1 MSLIIDVISRKTSVK
16 QTLINPGDVTVVIYE
31 PSVVQVHAQAS
42 AVARYVREGND
53 LLIYLQDGTV
63 IRCNGYFLQ
72 AANTAEQSELVFA
85 DGQQLT
91 HITFADT
98 AAGGLAPVELTAQ
111 TTAIES
117 IAPFLDTVA
126 QTSAFPWGWL
136 AGAAVGGGALGAL
149 LASGGDGDSKTEVIN
164 NPTPPAEPGNAT
176 PSFLVTDN
184 QGDQRGILATNDITD
199 DTTPTFS
206 GSGQAGATIQIK
218 DSNGNTIASTQVDNN
233 GHWSVSLPTQSAGE
247 HTWSVVQIVGSTI
260 TDAGSITLT
269 IDNSQAS
276 VQVATTAGDNIINAS
291 EQAAGFTLSGT
302 SSHLVQGTELTVTLN
317 GKTYTTSV
325 GANGAWSVQVPTAD
339 AQALGEGNQAVLVSG
354 KDATGNTVTGA
365 QLLTVDTQPPTLAI
379 NTIAQDNIISAAEHN
394 VALVLSG
401 TSNAQA
407 GQTVT
412 LTVNGKSHTATV
424 GSDGTWQVTLP
435 ATEVQALAEGNYAV
449 NASVSDRAGNTTSH
463 SANFAVDTSAPVV
476 SVNTVAGDDIL
487 NNAEQA
493 VAQIISGQVSGA
505 SPGDT
510 VTVKLGTHVLTGI
523 VLADG
528 SWNVALDPAVTRT
541 LDRGANTIFVTVTD
555 AAGNTGA
562 ASRAITL
569 VGVSPLITINTVS
582 GDDIISGAEKGAPLT
597 LTGSTQQAETGQ
609 TVTVTLAGQSFT
621 TTVQADGSWSLT
633 VPAAAMGNLP
643 DGAVAITASVTDL
656 SGNTGNTSRT
666 ITIDSQAPAL
676 SIDPLTA
683 DNIINAAE
691 SGQDLPITGTT
702 DAQPGQTVTVT
713 LNGQTY
719 QGTVQ
724 PDGTWSVTVPAANVD
739 ALADGNATV
748 TASVNDVAGNPTSV
762 SRVALVDATP
772 PVVTINPVAT
782 DNVIN
787 TPEHIQA
794 QIISGTVTGAQAGDI
809 VTVTLNNVDYT
820 TVVDGSGNWSLGV
833 PASVVSGLADGSYP
847 VSVSVT
853 DKAGNTGS
861 QSLTVTVNTT
871 APLIGINSIAGDDV
885 INASEKGADLQ
896 ITGTSDQPA
905 GTAITVTLN
914 GQNYAATTDASGN
927 WSVTVPASAVTALG
941 QANYTV
947 TAAVTSSIGNSATA
961 SHNVLVDSA
970 LPGVTINPVA
980 SDDIVNAAEAG
991 VAQIISGQVTGAAV
1005 GDKVTVTLGGTTY
1018 TTTVLAGLS
1027 WSVSVPAA
1035 DIQALGNGDLT
1046 VSASVTNQNGN
1057 TGSGTRDITIDANLP
1072 GLRVDTVAGDDVVNI
1087 IEHGQALVIT
1097 GSSSGL
1103 AESTPLTVTINNVEY
1118 ITAVQAD
1125 GSWSVG
1131 ITAAQ
1136 VSAWPAGAVNIAV
1149 SGESS
1154 AENPVS
1160 ITHPVTVDLTP
1171 AAITI
1176 NTIATD
1182 DVINA
1187 AEKGADLTLSAT
1199 TTNVEAGQTVTV
1211 TFGGKNYTASV
1222 ASDGSWTA
1230 TVPAADLA
1238 SLPEGSA
1245 SAQASVSNINGNSAS
1260 AVHNYSVDSSAPT
1273 IIINTVASDNIVNA
1287 SEADAGVTV
1296 SGSTTAEAGQI
1307 VTVTLNSPTV
1317 QTYQATVQADGS
1329 WSINIPAADLAALT
1343 DRSHTLTATVN
1354 DKAGNPASTT
1364 HNLAVDLTVP
1374 VLTINTIAGDD
1385 IINATEHG
1393 QALVISGSSTGGE
1406 AGDVVTV
1413 TLNSK
1418 TYTTTLDASG
1428 NWSVGVPAADV
1439 TALGSGPQTI
1449 TASITDAAGNS
1460 DDASRTVTVNL
1471 TAPTIGINTIAT
1483 DDVINAT
1490 EKGAELQISGTSN
1503 QPAGTTVTVTLN
1515 GRNYTATTDAAGNWS
1530 TTVPASAVGALGE
1543 ASYTVTANITDSA
1556 GNSNSVSHNVQVNT
1570 ALPGVIINPV
1580 ATDDIINAAESGVA
1594 QTISGQVTGA
1604 AAGDTVTVTLGGK
1617 TYTATVQGNLSWS
1630 VDVPAAD
1637 IQAIGNGDLT
1647 VNASVTNG
1655 VGNTGSGSRDITI
1668 DANLPGL
1675 RVDTVAGDDVV
1686 NSIEH
1691 AQALV
1696 ITGSSSGLAAGAALT
1711 VVINNVTYGAT
1722 VLADG
1727 TWSLGVPAANVGNWP
1742 AGTVDITVSGA
1753 TSAGNPVTITHPVTV
1768 DLAAVAISI
1777 NTVSGDDVI
1786 NAAEKSADLTL
1797 SGSTSGV
1804 EVGQTVTVT
1813 FGGKTYTAT
1822 VAGDGSWTTSVPA
1835 ADLSALRDGDATV
1848 LASVSTINGNTA
1860 SATHAYSVDAT
1871 APTLAINT
1879 IATDDILNAAEAGNP
1894 LTISGSS
1901 TAEAGQTVT
1910 VTLNGVTYTGTVQA
1924 DGSWSVSVPTTDLSN
1939 LTASQYTVSASVSD
1953 KAGNPASAN
1962 HGLAVDLTVPV
1973 LTINTVSG
1981 DDIINAAEHG
1991 QALVISGSSTGGEAG
2006 DVITVTLNS
2015 KTYTTT
2021 LGASGNWSVGVPPS
2035 DVTALG
2041 SGPQTITAAITDAAG
2056 NSDDASRTVTVNLT
2070 APTIGINTIAS
2081 DDVINATE
2089 KGADLQITGTSDQP
2103 AGTTITV
2110 TLNGQN
2116 YTATTDSSGNWGAT
2130 VPASA
2135 VSALGEANYTV
2146 TANVTDT
2153 AGNSN
2158 SASHNVLVNS
2168 ALPAVTINAVA
2179 TDDII
2184 NADESDNAQT
2194 ISGQVAG
2201 AAAGDTVTIT
2211 LGGNTYTATVQ
2222 ANLSWSVSVP
2232 AADIQAIGN
2241 GNLTVNASVTNG
2253 VGNTGSGSRDITIDA
2268 NLPGLRVDTVAGD
2281 DVINS
2286 LEHSQALVITGSS
2299 SGLTAGTALTVEIN
2313 NVTYG
2318 ATVLADGTWSLGVPA
2333 VDVSNWPAGT
2343 VDITVSG
2350 TNSAGTTSTITHP
2363 VTVDLAAVA
2372 ITINTLSGDDVI
2384 NAVEKGETLVVSGS
2398 TSGVEAGQT
2407 VTVTFGG
2414 KNYTTTVEA
2423 NGSWTVNVPPADL
2436 AALPDGAGNVQ
2447 ASVSNINGNS
2457 AQADRAY
2464 SVDATAPLVTINTIA
2479 SDDILNVSEAGA
2491 GIAISGT
2498 TTAQAG
2504 QTLTVTLNNNTY
2516 QTTVQADGT
2525 WSVNVP
2531 ATDLSGLTASSYTVT
2546 ATVSDKAG
2554 NPASADHALAVDVTA
2569 PDLTINTVAGDD
2581 IINAIEHGQ
2590 ALVVSGTS
2598 TGAAAGDVVTVNLNG
2613 KNYTTTLDASGNWS
2627 VGIPA
2632 GDVTALATGSQTIT
2646 ASLSDRAGNSDSTT
2660 HNVTVDLSGPMLTI
2674 NTVSGDDI
2682 INNAEKTQDL
2692 IISGGSSGLAT
2703 GTTVTVM
2710 LNGLAY
2716 SATTDSSG
2724 NWSVTVP
2731 SSAVGALGEAVYQIS
2746 ASATDSAGNS
2756 GSTTHTV
2763 NVESLLPGVIINTVA
2778 GDDIINAAEIVV
2790 AQTISGQVT
2799 GTAVAGN
2806 TVIVTIGGNQYNA
2819 TVQSDLSWSVSVP
2832 ANVLQALGNGELTIS
2847 ASVTNSAN
2855 NTGTATHDIV
2865 IDANLPGLRV
2875 DTVAGDDVINSIE
2888 HTQALVVTGS
2898 STGLAAGTA
2907 LTVVINSVT
2916 YGATVLAD
2924 GSWSV
2929 GVPAADVTNWPA
2941 GTVNIAVSGTNTAG
2955 TTTSITHPVTVDLAA
2970 VAITINTLS
2979 TDDVIN
2985 AAEKGSD
2992 LQLSGTT
2999 SDVEAGQTITVIFG
3013 GKSYTTTVAADNTW
3027 GLTIP
3032 AADVATLPDGAA
3044 NVQAS
3049 VSNVAGNSAQAT
3061 HAYSVDA
3068 TAPSVTINT
3077 IATDDILNAAEA
3089 GSALTISGTST
3100 AEAGQTVTVTLNG
3113 VNYSGNVQA
3122 DGSWSVSVPTGDL
3135 ANLTASPYTVSAA
3148 VSDKAGNPAS
3158 ATHNL
3163 TVDLAAPVVT
3173 INTVAGDDVINAT
3186 EHAQAQIISGSATGA
3201 TTGNTVSVTIGS
3213 TTYTTVL
3220 DANGNWSVG
3229 VPASVISALAQGD
3242 VTITATV
3249 TDSAGNN
3256 GTASHTVSVALGVP
3270 VLAINT
3276 IAVDDIINATEKGA
3290 DLAISGT
3297 SDQPAG
3303 TQITV
3308 TLNGQNYTT
3317 TADASGN
3324 WSVTVP
3330 AFAVGTLGEATYTVT
3345 ASATDADGNSGSA
3358 SHNVQVNT
3366 ALPGVT
3372 INVVA
3377 TDDIINAAEAGV
3389 DQTISG
3395 QVTGAAAGDTVT
3407 VTLGGAT
3414 YTATVQANLSWSVD
3428 VPAPALQALGNG
3440 ELTISASVTNSVG
3453 NTGNGTREITIDA
3466 NLPGLR
3472 VDIVAGDDVVNIIEH
3487 GQALVITGSS
3497 SGLAAGS
3504 NVTLTINGQTY
3515 VAAVLADGTW
3525 SVGVPAA
3532 DVSAW
3537 PAGAVTITASGNTT
3551 AGNPVSV
3558 THPVTVDLTAVAVSI
3573 NTITVD
3579 DVINAAE
3586 KGAALTL
3593 SGSTSGVEAGQTV
3606 TVTFGGKTYSAT
3618 VAANG
3623 SWSTSVP
3630 AADMAALRDGDASA
3644 QGSVSNVNG
3653 NSATTTHAYSV
3664 DASAP
3669 TVTINTI
3676 AGDDILNAAEARVAL
3691 TITGSSTAEAGQ
3703 TVTVTLNG
3711 ANYTG
3716 TIQTD
3721 GSWSISV
3728 PTADL
3733 SALTASNYTVS
3744 AAVSDK
3750 AGNPASVNHNLTV
3763 DTSVPVVTINTV
3775 AGDDVINATEHA
3787 LAQIISGSATGAATG
3802 STVTVTIGSSTF
3814 TTVLDASGN
3823 WSVGVPA
3830 SVVSALANGTVT
3842 INASVT
3848 DAAGN
3853 SGSTTHQVTVNTGLP
3868 TITFNAISGDNVLN
3882 ADEKG
3887 QPLTISGGSTGL
3899 ATGAQVT
3906 VTLNGHNY
3914 SATTDASGNWIL
3926 TVPVSDLAALGQANY
3941 TVSASAT
3948 SAAGNTASSQANLL
3962 VDSGLPGVT
3971 INTVAGDDIINAAEA
3986 GADQTISG
3994 VVTRAAA
4001 GDTVTVTLGG
4011 NTYTATVQ
4019 SNLSWSVSVPTA
4031 DLQALGNGDLT
4042 ITASVTNANGNTG
4055 SGTRDITID
4064 ANLPG
4069 LRVDTVA
4076 GDDIVNSIEHGQALV
4091 ITGGSSG
4098 LNAGVPLTITINGTP
4113 YSATVQADGSW
4124 SVGIP
4129 AANVSAWPAGPLT
4142 VEVAGQSSADTPVS
4156 VSHPFT
4162 VDLTAVAISINTVA
4176 SDDVINAAE
4185 KGTNLTLSG
4194 STSGI
4199 ESGQTVTVTF
4209 GGKTYTA
4216 SVAANG
4222 SWSVNVPA
4230 ADLATLPDGAA
4241 NVQASVSSASGNS
4254 ASATHAYSVDASA
4267 PTLTINTIASD
4278 DILNA
4283 AEAGSPLTISGT
4295 STAETG
4301 QTVAVTLNGTNYQT
4315 TVQADGSW
4323 SVSVPTSALGALSA
4337 SNYTVSAT
4345 VNDKAG
4351 NPGSASHN
4359 LAVDTTAPVLTINT
4373 VAGDDIINDAEH
4385 AQALVISGTSSGGEA
4400 GDVVS
4405 VVLNGKTYTTTL
4417 DAAGNWSV
4425 GVPAADVT
4433 ALGSGAQTIT
4443 ASVSDRAGNSDD
4455 ASRTVTVSLSAPV
4468 ISINTIAG
4476 DDVINA
4482 TEKGSD
4488 LALSGTSD
4496 QPAGTAITVTLNG
4509 QNYSATTDAS
4519 GNWSVTVPAS
4529 AVSALGEATYSV
4541 TASVTNAQGN
4551 SSTASHNV
4559 QVNTALPGVT
4569 LNPVATDDIINAA
4582 EAGSAQTISGQ
4593 VTGAAAGSTVT
4604 VELGGKTYSATV
4616 QPDLSWSVSVPAA
4629 DWQALGN
4636 GELTVNAS
4644 VTNAVG
4650 NTGSGTRD
4658 ITIDASLPGLRV
4670 DTVAGDDVVNIIEH
4684 AQAQVITGSSSG
4696 FATGTALT
4704 VVINNQ
4710 TYAATVLANGSW
4722 SVGVPAADVSNW
4734 PAGTLN
4740 ITVSGANSAG
4750 TQTSIT
4756 HPLTVDLTTV
4766 AISMNSITSD
4776 DVINAA
4782 EKGAALTLSGSTSG
4796 VEAGQTV
4803 TVTFGGKTY
4812 TSAVAANG
4820 SWSTTVPAADM
4831 AALRDGD
4838 ASAQVRVTNVNGNSA
4853 TATHEY
4859 SVDSAAPTVTI
4870 NTIASDN
4877 IINASE
4883 AAAGVTVSGTSTA
4896 QTGQTLTVTL
4906 NGTNYQTTVQADGS
4920 WSLTLPASDLS
4931 ALANNGYTLT
4941 ATVSD
4946 QAGNPGSASK
4956 GVTVDTTAPVISF
4969 NTVAGDDVINNV
4981 EHTQAQII
4989 SGTATGAVAGDRLVV
5004 TIAGQQYVTS
5014 TDASGNWSVGVP
5026 ASVISGLADGTV
5038 TISATI
5044 QSNGSWS
5051 VNVPAADVAALSD
5064 GTSYTV
5070 SASAQDSAGNSA
5082 TASRSVAVDL
5092 TAPVIS
5098 INTVSTDDR
5107 LNAAEQQQPLTL
5119 NGSTSAEVGQ
5129 TVTVTFG
5136 GKTYTAT
5143 VAANGTWALNVPAA
5157 DLAALGQGAQTI
5169 TASVNDRAGNPGQA
5183 THALT
5188 VDTVAPTVTI
5198 ATVAGDDIINNA
5210 EQLAGQTISGTTTA
5224 EVGQTVTVTFNGQ
5237 TWSATVGSGGSWS
5250 VFIPA
5255 QQFAGLS
5262 DGSYTISATVSD
5274 QAGNPG
5280 SASRGVTLN
5289 GDVPTVTINTF
5300 AGDDVVNAAEHGSSL
5315 VISGTTT
5322 APVGQTLTLT
5332 LNGKTYTTTVQT
5344 GGSWSYTLGSADV
5357 TALADGNAY
5366 VINASVSNA
5375 IGNTGSS
5382 NHTITVDLSA
5392 PAMGINIDSL
5402 QADTGL
5408 SASDFITSVSPV
5420 VVNGSLTAALASNET
5435 AQISI
5440 DGGTTWTTLTV
5451 TGTTWRYNDSR
5462 TLTDGNYLYQVRV
5475 IDAAGN
5481 VGATDSQNVVID
5493 TTAPDPAV
5501 KTIAISAITT
5511 DTGLIANDF
5520 VTSDTTLAV
5529 SGTLGAT
5536 LSAGEF
5542 AQISID
5548 GGTTWQNLSVSGLTW
5563 SYLDGRTLTDGNYN
5577 YQVRVI
5583 DTAGNIGATASQIV
5597 TVDTTAPLASK
5608 TIAIAGISDD
5618 TGLSSSDFVTRDTTL
5633 TVRGTLGAAL
5643 AADERAQISLDG
5655 GVTWATLTVV
5665 GTNWSYADGR
5675 TLTDGS
5681 WNYTVRV
5688 VDLAGN
5694 VGQTA
5699 TQNVVVD
5706 TTSPEAAKSIT
5717 ITGISDDTG
5726 TSSSDFITSDTTLTV
5741 RGVLGAALG
5750 ANEFAQ
5756 ISIDNGATWV
5766 NVTLAADGLNWSYV
5780 DGRTLTNGTTTWQ
5793 VRVVDLAGNVGA
5805 TGSQSAQIDTVNPA
5819 QVLTIASISTDTG
5832 SSATDFITSDTTLTL
5847 TGSLGAGLAS
5857 GEVAQISLDSG
5868 ATWTTLTTNGTQ
5880 WTYTDSRTLTDGSYV
5895 YQIRVLDLAGN
5906 TGPVV
5911 SKTVVVDATNP
5922 LATPNIVSYTD
5933 DVGQRQGTLSSS
5945 QATDDTTPLLNGV
5958 LSAPLASGEVVYL
5971 YRNGLLLGAVTMV
5984 GALNW
5989 TYSDS
5994 GLVSGAYTYSAR
6006 VVDLAGNITSSSDFV
6021 LTVDTSIPTTLA
6033 QITSQTTRDTTPII
6047 SGVITAALAS
6057 GQYVEVVI
6065 NGKTYTSEP
6074 GGAVVVDPAHN
6085 TWYVQLPDTDAL
6097 TVSAT
6102 AYTVTAQVKSSAG
6115 NGNNANISNGT
6126 VTVNAAIDYTP
6137 TWTTAS
6143 KTTAWG
6149 LTYGL
6154 DSHGMWTVLANQ
6166 QVMQSTDPLT
6176 WSKTALTLYQ
6186 SGNNYATSSIADY
6199 DRNGTGDLFITRD
6212 DYGTGYINGFTNNG
6226 DGTFSSAIQVTVGTL
6241 TWYGSIVAFDKEG
6254 DGYLDFWIGDAGGPD
6269 SNTFLWNNAGTL
6281 VGNSTTSNSGGS
6293 ATVGGAVT
6301 GYLSL
6306 NEGSGVDLNNDGRVD
6321 LVQHT
6326 YNLNNYYTLSSLI
6339 NQGNGTF
6346 VWGQNTTNTFLSGT
6360 GSGAMSSSV
6369 SMTWA
6374 DFDGDGDMDLFLPA
6388 SQGRANYGSLL
6399 FNTNGVLGSPVAVG
6413 ATATTYASQFS
6424 LAVDW
6429 NHDGLM
6435 DIARIAQ
6442 TGQSYLY
6449 TNVGGASNWTQS
6461 ALGGS
6466 QSGTTSGVAAMDYD
6480 WDGAV
6485 DVLVTK
6491 QSGSVFLIRN
6501 TNTVSYG
6508 TSLHLRITDPN
6519 GINVYYGNTV
6529 KLYNSAGVLV
6539 ATQIINPQSGMG
6551 VNDTSALVNFYG
6563 LNAGETYSAV
6573 LIKSTGTTASNIDQ
6587 TVNTS
6592 WGGLQATDATHA
6604 YDLSAE
6610 AGTASNN
6617 GKFVGTGYNDTF
6629 FATAG
6634 TDTYDGS
6641 GGWVYSSGTGTWLAN
6656 GGMDVVDFRLS
6667 TVGVTANLSVTTAQ
6681 ATGFNT
6687 STFTNIEGISGSNFN
6702 DILTGSSGDNQ
6713 LEGRGGNDTLNIGNG
6728 GHDTLLYKLLNASD
6742 ATGGNGSDVV
6752 NGFTVGTWEGTA
6764 DTDRI
6769 DIREL
6774 LQGSGYTGN
6783 GKASYVNGVATLD
6796 AQAGN
6801 IGDFV
6806 KVTQSGSDTI
6816 VQIDRD
6822 GTGGTFATTNVVTL
6836 TGVHTDLATLLANHQ
6851 LMVV

>member
-1 MSLIIDVISRKTSVK
+1 MD
-16 QTLINPGDVTVVIYE
+16 
-31 PSVVQVHAQAS
+31 
-42 AVARYVREGND
+42 
-53 LLIYLQDGTV
+53 
-63 IRCNGYFLQ
+63 
-72 AANTAEQSELVFA
+72 
-85 DGQQLT
+85 
-91 HITFADT
+91 
-98 AAGGLAPVELTAQ
+98 
-111 TTAIES
+111 
-117 IAPFLDTVA
+117 
-126 QTSAFPWGWL
+126 
-136 AGAAVGGGALGAL
+136 
-149 LASGGDGDSKTEVIN
+149 
-164 NPTPPAEPGNAT
+164 
-176 PSFLVTDN
+176 
-184 QGDQRGILATNDITD
+184 
-199 DTTPTFS
+199 
-206 GSGQAGATIQIK
+206 
-218 DSNGNTIASTQVDNN
+218 
-233 GHWSVSLPTQSAGE
+233 
-247 HTWSVVQIVGSTI
+247 
-260 TDAGSITLT
+260 
-269 IDNSQAS
+269 
-276 VQVATTAGDNIINAS
+276 
-291 EQAAGFTLSGT
+291 
-302 SSHLVQGTELTVTLN
+302 
-317 GKTYTTSV
+317 
-325 GANGAWSVQVPTAD
+325 
-339 AQALGEGNQAVLVSG
+339 
-354 KDATGNTVTGA
+354 
-365 QLLTVDTQPPTLAI
+365 I
-379 NTIAQDNIISAAEHN
+379 NTIA
-394 VALVLSG
+394 
-401 TSNAQA
+401 T
-407 GQTVT
+407 
-412 LTVNGKSHTATV
+412 
-424 GSDGTWQVTLP
+424 
-435 ATEVQALAEGNYAV
+435 
-449 NASVSDRAGNTTSH
+449 
-463 SANFAVDTSAPVV
+463 
-476 SVNTVAGDDIL
+476 DDI
-487 NNAEQA
+487 
-493 VAQIISGQVSGA
+493 
-505 SPGDT
+505 
-510 VTVKLGTHVLTGI
+510 
-523 VLADG
+523 
-528 SWNVALDPAVTRT
+528 
-541 LDRGANTIFVTVTD
+541 
-555 AAGNTGA
+555 
-562 ASRAITL
+562 
-569 VGVSPLITINTVS
+569 
-582 GDDIISGAEKGAPLT
+582 
-597 LTGSTQQAETGQ
+597 
-609 TVTVTLAGQSFT
+609 
-621 TTVQADGSWSLT
+621 
-633 VPAAAMGNLP
+633 
-643 DGAVAITASVTDL
+643 
-656 SGNTGNTSRT
+656 
-666 ITIDSQAPAL
+666 
-676 SIDPLTA
+676 
-683 DNIINAAE
+683 
-691 SGQDLPITGTT
+691 
-702 DAQPGQTVTVT
+702 
-713 LNGQTY
+713 
-719 QGTVQ
+719 
-724 PDGTWSVTVPAANVD
+724 
-739 ALADGNATV
+739 
-748 TASVNDVAGNPTSV
+748 
-762 SRVALVDATP
+762 
-772 PVVTINPVAT
+772 
-782 DNVIN
+782 
-787 TPEHIQA
+787 
-794 QIISGTVTGAQAGDI
+794 
-809 VTVTLNNVDYT
+809 
-820 TVVDGSGNWSLGV
+820 
-833 PASVVSGLADGSYP
+833 
-847 VSVSVT
+847 
-853 DKAGNTGS
+853 
-861 QSLTVTVNTT
+861 
-871 APLIGINSIAGDDV
+871 
-885 INASEKGADLQ
+885 INASEKGAD
-896 ITGTSDQPA
+896 
-905 GTAITVTLN
+905 
-914 GQNYAATTDASGN
+914 
-927 WSVTVPASAVTALG
+927 
-941 QANYTV
+941 
-947 TAAVTSSIGNSATA
+947 
-961 SHNVLVDSA
+961 
-970 LPGVTINPVA
+970 
-980 SDDIVNAAEAG
+980 
-991 VAQIISGQVTGAAV
+991 
-1005 GDKVTVTLGGTTY
+1005 
-1018 TTTVLAGLS
+1018 
-1027 WSVSVPAA
+1027 
-1035 DIQALGNGDLT
+1035 
-1046 VSASVTNQNGN
+1046 
-1057 TGSGTRDITIDANLP
+1057 
-1072 GLRVDTVAGDDVVNI
+1072 
-1087 IEHGQALVIT
+1087 
-1097 GSSSGL
+1097 
-1103 AESTPLTVTINNVEY
+1103 
-1118 ITAVQAD
+1118 
-1125 GSWSVG
+1125 
-1131 ITAAQ
+1131 
-1136 VSAWPAGAVNIAV
+1136 
-1149 SGESS
+1149 
-1154 AENPVS
+1154 
-1160 ITHPVTVDLTP
+1160 
-1171 AAITI
+1171 
-1176 NTIATD
+1176 
-1182 DVINA
+1182 
-1187 AEKGADLTLSAT
+1187 
-1199 TTNVEAGQTVTV
+1199 
-1211 TFGGKNYTASV
+1211 
-1222 ASDGSWTA
+1222 
-1230 TVPAADLA
+1230 
-1238 SLPEGSA
+1238 
-1245 SAQASVSNINGNSAS
+1245 
-1260 AVHNYSVDSSAPT
+1260 
-1273 IIINTVASDNIVNA
+1273 
-1287 SEADAGVTV
+1287 
-1296 SGSTTAEAGQI
+1296 
-1307 VTVTLNSPTV
+1307 
-1317 QTYQATVQADGS
+1317 
-1329 WSINIPAADLAALT
+1329 
-1343 DRSHTLTATVN
+1343 
-1354 DKAGNPASTT
+1354 
-1364 HNLAVDLTVP
+1364 
-1374 VLTINTIAGDD
+1374 
-1385 IINATEHG
+1385 
-1393 QALVISGSSTGGE
+1393 
-1406 AGDVVTV
+1406 
-1413 TLNSK
+1413 
-1418 TYTTTLDASG
+1418 
-1428 NWSVGVPAADV
+1428 
-1439 TALGSGPQTI
+1439 
-1449 TASITDAAGNS
+1449 
-1460 DDASRTVTVNL
+1460 
-1471 TAPTIGINTIAT
+1471 
-1483 DDVINAT
+1483 
-1490 EKGAELQISGTSN
+1490 LQISGTSN
-1503 QPAGTTVTVTLN
+1503 QPAGTTITLALN
-1515 GRNYTATTDAAGNWS
+1515 GQNYTATTDAAGNWS

-1543 ASYTVTANITDSA
+1543 ASYTVTANVTDSA
-1556 GNSNSVSHNVQVNT
+1556 GNSNSASHNVQVNT
-1570 ALPGVIINPV
+1570 ALPGVTINPV
-1580 ATDDIINAAESGVA
+1580 ATDDIINAAESGNA

-1637 IQAIGNGDLT
+1637 IQAIGNGNLT

-1711 VVINNVTYGAT
+1711 VVINTVTYAAT

-1727 TWSLGVPAANVGNWP
+1727 TWSVGVPAADVSNWP
-1742 AGTVDITVSGA
+1742 AGTVNITVSGTNTA
-1753 TSAGNPVTITHPVTV
+1753 GTTSTITHPVTV

-1786 NAAEKSADLTL
+1786 NAAEKGADLTL

-1822 VAGDGSWTTSVPA
+1822 VAGDGSWTTTVPA
-1835 ADLSALRDGDATV
+1835 ADLSVLRDGDATV
-1848 LASVSTINGNTA
+1848 QASVSTINGNTA

-1910 VTLNGVTYTGTVQA
+1910 VTLNGVTYSGSVQA
-1924 DGSWSVSVPTTDLSN
+1924 DGSWSVSLPTADLSN

-2015 KTYTTT
+2015 KTYTTM
-2021 LGASGNWSVGVPPS
+2021 LDASGNWSVGVPAA

-2056 NSDDASRTVTVNLT
+2056 NSDDASRTVTVNLA
-2070 APTIGINTIAS
+2070 APTIGINTIAT
-2081 DDVINATE
+2081 DDVIKATE
-2089 KGADLQITGTSDQP
+2089 KGADLQITGTSNQP

-2116 YTATTDSSGNWGAT
+2116 YTATTDSNGNWSAT

-2184 NADESDNAQT
+2184 NAAESGNAQT
-2194 ISGQVAG
+2194 ISGQVTG
-2201 AAAGDTVTIT
+2201 AAQGDTVTVT

-2222 ANLSWSVSVP
+2222 SNLSWSVDVP
-2232 AADIQAIGN
+2232 AADIQALGN
-2241 GNLTVNASVTNG
+2241 GDLTVNASVTNG

-2286 LEHSQALVITGSS
+2286 IEHNQALVITGSS

-2343 VDITVSG
+2343 VNITVSG

-2363 VTVDLAAVA
+2363 VTVDLAGVA

-2491 GIAISGT
+2491 GITISGT

-2516 QTTVQADGT
+2516 QTTVLADGT

-2531 ATDLSGLTASSYTVT
+2531 AADLSGLTASSYTVT

-2554 NPASADHALAVDVTA
+2554 NPASADHALVVDITA

-2581 IINAIEHGQ
+2581 IINAIEHDQ

-2598 TGAAAGDVVTVNLNG
+2598 TGAAAGDVVTVTLNG

-2632 GDVTALATGSQTIT
+2632 ADVTALATGSQTIT

-2660 HNVTVDLSGPMLTI
+2660 HDVTVDLSGPTLTI
-2674 NTVSGDDI
+2674 NTVS
-2682 INNAEKTQDL
+2682 
-2692 IISGGSSGLAT
+2692 
-2703 GTTVTVM
+2703 
-2710 LNGLAY
+2710 
-2716 SATTDSSG
+2716 
-2724 NWSVTVP
+2724 
-2731 SSAVGALGEAVYQIS
+2731 
-2746 ASATDSAGNS
+2746 
-2756 GSTTHTV
+2756 
-2763 NVESLLPGVIINTVA
+2763 

-2847 ASVTNSAN
+2847 ASLTNSAN

-2888 HTQALVVTGS
+2888 HTQALVITGS
-2898 STGLAAGTA
+2898 SSGLAAGAA

-2929 GVPAADVTNWPA
+2929 GVPVADVTNWPA

-2955 TTTSITHPVTVDLAA
+2955 TTTSISHPVTVDLAA

-2999 SDVEAGQTITVIFG
+2999 SGVEAGQTITVIFG

-3032 AADVATLPDGAA
+3032 AVDVATLPDGAA

-3049 VSNVAGNSAQAT
+3049 VSNVAGNSTQAT

-3135 ANLTASPYTVSAA
+3135 ASLTASSYTVNAS
-3148 VSDKAGNPAS
+3148 VSDKARNSAS

-3173 INTVAGDDVINAT
+3173 INTVAGDDIINAT
-3186 EHAQAQIISGSATGA
+3186 EHGQAQIISGSATGA
-3201 TTGNTVSVTIGS
+3201 TTGNTVSVTIGT

-3220 DANGNWSVG
+3220 DANGNWSIG

-3249 TDSAGNN
+3249 TDSAGNS
-3256 GTASHTVSVALGVP
+3256 GTASHTVTVALGAP

-3276 IAVDDIINATEKGA
+3276 IAVDDIINAAEKGA
-3290 DLAISGT
+3290 DLAITGT
-3297 SDQPAG
+3297 SNQPAG

-3330 AFAVGTLGEATYTVT
+3330 ASRVSALGEATYTVT
-3345 ASATDADGNSGSA
+3345 AAATDADGNSGSA

-3389 DQTISG
+3389 EQTISG

-3428 VPAPALQALGNG
+3428 VPASALQELGNG

-3472 VDIVAGDDVVNIIEH
+3472 VDTVAGDDVVNIIEH

-3525 SVGVPAA
+3525 SVGVPAV

-3537 PAGAVTITASGNTT
+3537 PAGSVTIAASGSTS

-3558 THPVTVDLTAVAVSI
+3558 THPVTVDLSAVAVSI
-3573 NTITVD
+3573 NAITAD

-3644 QGSVSNVNG
+3644 QASVSNVNG

-3676 AGDDILNAAEARVAL
+3676 AGDDILNAAEAGAAL

-3711 ANYTG
+3711 TNYTG
-3716 TIQTD
+3716 TVQTD
-3721 GSWSISV
+3721 GSWSVSV
-3728 PTADL
+3728 PSADL
-3733 SALTASNYTVS
+3733 STLTASNYTVN

-3787 LAQIISGSATGAATG
+3787 QAQIISGSATGAATG
-3802 STVTVTIGSSTF
+3802 STVTVTIGTNTF

-3848 DAAGN
+3848 DAGGN
-3853 SGSTTHQVTVNTGLP
+3853 SGSATHQVTVNTGLP
-3868 TITFNAISGDNVLN
+3868 TITFNAISGDNILN

-3914 SATTDASGNWIL
+3914 SATTDASGNWTL

-3962 VDSGLPGVT
+3962 VDSGLPDVT

-4098 LNAGVPLTITINGTP
+4098 LNAGAVLTVTINSVA

-4142 VEVAGQSSADTPVS
+4142 VEVDGQSSANNPVS

-4230 ADLATLPDGAA
+4230 ADLATLPEGAA

-4301 QTVAVTLNGTNYQT
+4301 QTVTVTLNGATYT
-4315 TVQADGSW
+4315 GTVQADGSW
-4323 SVSVPTSALGALSA
+4323 SVSVPTSALGALNA

-4417 DAAGNWSV
+4417 DASGNWSV

-4559 QVNTALPGVT
+4559 QVNTALPGIT
-4569 LNPVATDDIINAA
+4569 INPVATDDIINAS

-4604 VELGGKTYSATV
+4604 VELGGKTYTATV
-4616 QPDLSWSVSVPAA
+4616 QADLSWNVSVPAA

-4696 FATGTALT
+4696 FAAGTALT

-4722 SVGVPAADVSNW
+4722 SVGVPATDVSNW

-4756 HPLTVDLTTV
+4756 HPLTVDLTAV

-4776 DVINAA
+4776 DAINAA

-4812 TSAVAANG
+4812 TTTVAANG
-4820 SWSTTVPAADM
+4820 SWSTTVPAADL

-4906 NGTNYQTTVQADGS
+4906 NGTNYQTTVQTDGS
-4920 WSLTLPASDLS
+4920 WSLTLPASDLT

-4946 QAGNPGSASK
+4946 LAGNLGSASK

-4981 EHTQAQII
+4981 EHIQAQII

-5038 TISATI
+5038 TISATITDSAGNSSTQTHNVQVNTAAVSLSVSTISGDNLINAAEAGSALTLSGTGTNFATGTVVTVLLNGKGYSATI

-5143 VAANGTWALNVPAA
+5143 VAANGTW
-5157 DLAALGQGAQTI
+5157 
-5169 TASVNDRAGNPGQA
+5169 
-5183 THALT
+5183 
-5188 VDTVAPTVTI
+5188 
-5198 ATVAGDDIINNA
+5198 
-5210 EQLAGQTISGTTTA
+5210 
-5224 EVGQTVTVTFNGQ
+5224 
-5237 TWSATVGSGGSWS
+5237 
-5250 VFIPA
+5250 
-5255 QQFAGLS
+5255 
-5262 DGSYTISATVSD
+5262 
-5274 QAGNPG
+5274 
-5280 SASRGVTLN
+5280 
-5289 GDVPTVTINTF
+5289 
-5300 AGDDVVNAAEHGSSL
+5300 
-5315 VISGTTT
+5315 
-5322 APVGQTLTLT
+5322 
-5332 LNGKTYTTTVQT
+5332 
-5344 GGSWSYTLGSADV
+5344 
-5357 TALADGNAY
+5357 
-5366 VINASVSNA
+5366 
-5375 IGNTGSS
+5375 
-5382 NHTITVDLSA
+5382 
-5392 PAMGINIDSL
+5392 
-5402 QADTGL
+5402 
-5408 SASDFITSVSPV
+5408 
-5420 VVNGSLTAALASNET
+5420 
-5435 AQISI
+5435 
-5440 DGGTTWTTLTV
+5440 
-5451 TGTTWRYNDSR
+5451 
-5462 TLTDGNYLYQVRV
+5462 
-5475 IDAAGN
+5475 
-5481 VGATDSQNVVID
+5481 
-5493 TTAPDPAV
+5493 
-5501 KTIAISAITT
+5501 
-5511 DTGLIANDF
+5511 
-5520 VTSDTTLAV
+5520 
-5529 SGTLGAT
+5529 
-5536 LSAGEF
+5536 
-5542 AQISID
+5542 
-5548 GGTTWQNLSVSGLTW
+5548 
-5563 SYLDGRTLTDGNYN
+5563 
-5577 YQVRVI
+5577 
-5583 DTAGNIGATASQIV
+5583 
-5597 TVDTTAPLASK
+5597 
-5608 TIAIAGISDD
+5608 
-5618 TGLSSSDFVTRDTTL
+5618 
-5633 TVRGTLGAAL
+5633 
-5643 AADERAQISLDG
+5643 
-5655 GVTWATLTVV
+5655 
-5665 GTNWSYADGR
+5665 
-5675 TLTDGS
+5675 
-5681 WNYTVRV
+5681 
-5688 VDLAGN
+5688 
-5694 VGQTA
+5694 
-5699 TQNVVVD
+5699 
-5706 TTSPEAAKSIT
+5706 
-5717 ITGISDDTG
+5717 
-5726 TSSSDFITSDTTLTV
+5726 
-5741 RGVLGAALG
+5741 
-5750 ANEFAQ
+5750 
-5756 ISIDNGATWV
+5756 
-5766 NVTLAADGLNWSYV
+5766 
-5780 DGRTLTNGTTTWQ
+5780 
-5793 VRVVDLAGNVGA
+5793 
-5805 TGSQSAQIDTVNPA
+5805 
-5819 QVLTIASISTDTG
+5819 
-5832 SSATDFITSDTTLTL
+5832 
-5847 TGSLGAGLAS
+5847 
-5857 GEVAQISLDSG
+5857 
-5868 ATWTTLTTNGTQ
+5868 
-5880 WTYTDSRTLTDGSYV
+5880 
-5895 YQIRVLDLAGN
+5895 
-5906 TGPVV
+5906 
-5911 SKTVVVDATNP
+5911 
-5922 LATPNIVSYTD
+5922 
-5933 DVGQRQGTLSSS
+5933 
-5945 QATDDTTPLLNGV
+5945 
-5958 LSAPLASGEVVYL
+5958 
-5971 YRNGLLLGAVTMV
+5971 
-5984 GALNW
+5984 
-5989 TYSDS
+5989 
-5994 GLVSGAYTYSAR
+5994 
-6006 VVDLAGNITSSSDFV
+6006 
-6021 LTVDTSIPTTLA
+6021 
-6033 QITSQTTRDTTPII
+6033 
-6047 SGVITAALAS
+6047 
-6057 GQYVEVVI
+6057 
-6065 NGKTYTSEP
+6065 
-6074 GGAVVVDPAHN
+6074 
-6085 TWYVQLPDTDAL
+6085 
-6097 TVSAT
+6097 
-6102 AYTVTAQVKSSAG
+6102 
-6115 NGNNANISNGT
+6115 
-6126 VTVNAAIDYTP
+6126 
-6137 TWTTAS
+6137 
-6143 KTTAWG
+6143 
-6149 LTYGL
+6149 
-6154 DSHGMWTVLANQ
+6154 
-6166 QVMQSTDPLT
+6166 
-6176 WSKTALTLYQ
+6176 
-6186 SGNNYATSSIADY
+6186 
-6199 DRNGTGDLFITRD
+6199 
-6212 DYGTGYINGFTNNG
+6212 
-6226 DGTFSSAIQVTVGTL
+6226 
-6241 TWYGSIVAFDKEG
+6241 
-6254 DGYLDFWIGDAGGPD
+6254 
-6269 SNTFLWNNAGTL
+6269 
-6281 VGNSTTSNSGGS
+6281 
-6293 ATVGGAVT
+6293 
-6301 GYLSL
+6301 
-6306 NEGSGVDLNNDGRVD
+6306 
-6321 LVQHT
+6321 
-6326 YNLNNYYTLSSLI
+6326 
-6339 NQGNGTF
+6339 
-6346 VWGQNTTNTFLSGT
+6346 
-6360 GSGAMSSSV
+6360 
-6369 SMTWA
+6369 
-6374 DFDGDGDMDLFLPA
+6374 
-6388 SQGRANYGSLL
+6388 
-6399 FNTNGVLGSPVAVG
+6399 
-6413 ATATTYASQFS
+6413 
-6424 LAVDW
+6424 
-6429 NHDGLM
+6429 
-6435 DIARIAQ
+6435 
-6442 TGQSYLY
+6442 
-6449 TNVGGASNWTQS
+6449 
-6461 ALGGS
+6461 
-6466 QSGTTSGVAAMDYD
+6466 
-6480 WDGAV
+6480 
-6485 DVLVTK
+6485 
-6491 QSGSVFLIRN
+6491 
-6501 TNTVSYG
+6501 
-6508 TSLHLRITDPN
+6508 
-6519 GINVYYGNTV
+6519 
-6529 KLYNSAGVLV
+6529 
-6539 ATQIINPQSGMG
+6539 
-6551 VNDTSALVNFYG
+6551 
-6563 LNAGETYSAV
+6563 
-6573 LIKSTGTTASNIDQ
+6573 
-6587 TVNTS
+6587 
-6592 WGGLQATDATHA
+6592 
-6604 YDLSAE
+6604 
-6610 AGTASNN
+6610 
-6617 GKFVGTGYNDTF
+6617 
-6629 FATAG
+6629 
-6634 TDTYDGS
+6634 
-6641 GGWVYSSGTGTWLAN
+6641 
-6656 GGMDVVDFRLS
+6656 
-6667 TVGVTANLSVTTAQ
+6667 
-6681 ATGFNT
+6681 
-6687 STFTNIEGISGSNFN
+6687 
-6702 DILTGSSGDNQ
+6702 
-6713 LEGRGGNDTLNIGNG
+6713 
-6728 GHDTLLYKLLNASD
+6728 
-6742 ATGGNGSDVV
+6742 
-6752 NGFTVGTWEGTA
+6752 
-6764 DTDRI
+6764 
-6769 DIREL
+6769 
-6774 LQGSGYTGN
+6774 
-6783 GKASYVNGVATLD
+6783 
-6796 AQAGN
+6796 
-6801 IGDFV
+6801 
-6806 KVTQSGSDTI
+6806 
-6816 VQIDRD
+6816 
-6822 GTGGTFATTNVVTL
+6822 
-6836 TGVHTDLATLLANHQ
+6836 
-6851 LMVV
+6851 

>member
-42 AVARYVREGND
+42 AVARYVRDGND
-53 LLIYLQDGTV
+53 LLIYMQDGTV

-72 AANTAEQSELVFA
+72 AANTSEQSELVFV

-91 HITFADT
+91 HVTFADT

-117 IAPFLDTVA
+117 IAPYLDIVG
-126 QTSAFPWGWL
+126 QTTAFPWGWL

-149 LASGGDGDSKTEVIN
+149 LASGGDDDSKTEVVN
-164 NPTPPAEPGNAT
+164 NPPPAEPGNAT

-184 QGDQRGILATNDITD
+184 QGDQRGILSANDTTD

-218 DSNGNTIASTQVDNN
+218 DSNGDTIASTQVGSD
-233 GHWSVSLPTQSAGE
+233 GRWSVDLPTQSAGE

-302 SSHLVQGTELTVTLN
+302 SSHLAQGTELTVTLN

-354 KDATGNTVTGA
+354 KDATGNTVTGV

-401 TSNAQA
+401 TSNAEA

-449 NASVSDRAGNTTSH
+449 NASVSDRAGNSTSH
-463 SANFAVDTSAPVV
+463 SANFTVDTSAPVV

-555 AAGNTGA
+555 TAGNTGA

-666 ITIDSQAPAL
+666 ITVDSQAPAL

-719 QGTVQ
+719 QGVVQ
-724 PDGTWSVTVPAANVD
+724 PDGTWSVTVPAANVG

-748 TASVNDVAGNPTSV
+748 TASVNDIAGNPTSV

-787 TPEHIQA
+787 TPEHTQA

-833 PASVVSGLADGSYP
+833 PASVVSGLVDGSYP
-847 VSVSVT
+847 INVSVT
-853 DKAGNTGS
+853 DRAGNTGS
-861 QSLTVTVNTT
+861 QSLTVTVNTA

-896 ITGTSDQPA
+896 ITGTSDQPVN
-905 GTAITVTLN
+905 TAITVTLN
-914 GQNYAATTDASGN
+914 GQNYTTTTDASGN

-947 TAAVTSSIGNSATA
+947 TAAVTSNIGNSNTA

-980 SDDIVNAAEAG
+980 TDDIINAAEAG
-991 VAQIISGQVTGAAV
+991 VAQTISGQVTGAED
-1005 GDKVTVTLGGTTY
+1005 GDTVTITLGGNTY
-1018 TTTVLAGLS
+1018 TATVGS
-1027 WSVSVPAA
+1027 NFTWSVSVPAA

-1087 IEHGQALVIT
+1087 IEHGQALVVT

-1103 AESTPLTVTINNVEY
+1103 AEGTPLTVTINNVEY
-1118 ITAVQAD
+1118 TTAVQAD

-1131 ITAAQ
+1131 VTAAQ
-1136 VSAWPAGAVNIAV
+1136 VSTWPAGTVNIAV

-1154 AENPVS
+1154 AGNSVS

-1171 AAITI
+1171 AAIAI

-1187 AEKGADLTLSAT
+1187 AEKGADLTLSGT
-1199 TTNVEAGQTVTV
+1199 TTNVEPGQTVTV

-1230 TVPAADLA
+1230 TLPAADLTA
-1238 SLPEGSA
+1238 LPEGSA

-1329 WSINIPAADLAALT
+1329 WSINIPAADLEALT
-1343 DRSHTLTATVN
+1343 DGSHTLTATVN

-1385 IINATEHG
+1385 IINAAEHG

-1439 TALGSGPQTI
+1439 TALGSGPQTVMA
-1449 TASITDAAGNS
+1449 TVTDAAGNS
-1460 DDASRTVTVNL
+1460 DSETHTVTVNL

-1483 DDVINAT
+1483 DDIINAT
-1490 EKGAELQISGTSN
+1490 EKGADLQISGTSN
-1503 QPAGTTVTVTLN
+1503 QPAGTTITVTLN
-1515 GRNYTATTDAAGNWS
+1515 GQNYTATTDASGNWS

-1543 ASYTVTANITDSA
+1543 ASYTVTANVTDSA
-1556 GNSNSVSHNVQVNT
+1556 GNSNSASHNVQVNT
-1570 ALPGVIINPV
+1570 ALPGVTINPV
-1580 ATDDIINAAESGVA
+1580 ASDDIINAAESGVA

-1691 AQALV
+1691 GQALV

-1727 TWSLGVPAANVGNWP
+1727 TWSLGVPAADVGNWP
-1742 AGTVDITVSGA
+1742 AGTVNITVSG
-1753 TSAGNPVTITHPVTV
+1753 TNTAGTTTTITHPVTV

-1804 EVGQTVTVT
+1804 EAGQTVTVT

-1822 VAGDGSWTTSVPA
+1822 VAGDGSWTTTVPA

-1848 LASVSTINGNTA
+1848 QASVSTINGNTA

-1901 TAEAGQTVT
+1901 NAEAGQTVT

-1924 DGSWSVSVPTTDLSN
+1924 DGSWSVSVPTADLSN
-1939 LTASQYTVSASVSD
+1939 LTASPYTVSASVND
-1953 KAGNPASAN
+1953 KAGNPATAT

-2021 LGASGNWSVGVPPS
+2021 LDASGNWSVGVPAA

-2041 SGPQTITAAITDAAG
+2041 SGPQTITATITDIAG

-2089 KGADLQITGTSDQP
+2089 KSADLQITGTSNQP

-2116 YTATTDSSGNWGAT
+2116 YTATTDSSGNWSAT

-2135 VSALGEANYTV
+2135 VSALGEASYTV
-2146 TANVTDT
+2146 TANVTDS

-2184 NADESDNAQT
+2184 NAAESGNAQT
-2194 ISGQVAG
+2194 ISGQVTG
-2201 AAAGDTVTIT
+2201 AAAGDTVTVT

-2241 GNLTVNASVTNG
+2241 GSLTVNASVTNV
-2253 VGNTGSGSRDITIDA
+2253 VGNTGNGSRDITIDA

-2286 LEHSQALVITGSS
+2286 IEHNQALVITGSS

-2318 ATVLADGTWSLGVPA
+2318 ATVLADGTWSLGIPA
-2333 VDVSNWPAGT
+2333 ADVSNWPAGT

-2363 VTVDLAAVA
+2363 VTVDLAGVA

-2414 KNYTTTVEA
+2414 KNYTTTVES

-2479 SDDILNVSEAGA
+2479 S
-2491 GIAISGT
+2491 
-2498 TTAQAG
+2498 
-2504 QTLTVTLNNNTY
+2504 
-2516 QTTVQADGT
+2516 
-2525 WSVNVP
+2525 
-2531 ATDLSGLTASSYTVT
+2531 
-2546 ATVSDKAG
+2546 
-2554 NPASADHALAVDVTA
+2554 
-2569 PDLTINTVAGDD
+2569 
-2581 IINAIEHGQ
+2581 
-2590 ALVVSGTS
+2590 
-2598 TGAAAGDVVTVNLNG
+2598 
-2613 KNYTTTLDASGNWS
+2613 
-2627 VGIPA
+2627 
-2632 GDVTALATGSQTIT
+2632 
-2646 ASLSDRAGNSDSTT
+2646 
-2660 HNVTVDLSGPMLTI
+2660 
-2674 NTVSGDDI
+2674 
-2682 INNAEKTQDL
+2682 
-2692 IISGGSSGLAT
+2692 
-2703 GTTVTVM
+2703 
-2710 LNGLAY
+2710 
-2716 SATTDSSG
+2716 
-2724 NWSVTVP
+2724 
-2731 SSAVGALGEAVYQIS
+2731 
-2746 ASATDSAGNS
+2746 
-2756 GSTTHTV
+2756 
-2763 NVESLLPGVIINTVA
+2763 
-2778 GDDIINAAEIVV
+2778 
-2790 AQTISGQVT
+2790 
-2799 GTAVAGN
+2799 
-2806 TVIVTIGGNQYNA
+2806 
-2819 TVQSDLSWSVSVP
+2819 
-2832 ANVLQALGNGELTIS
+2832 
-2847 ASVTNSAN
+2847 
-2855 NTGTATHDIV
+2855 
-2865 IDANLPGLRV
+2865 
-2875 DTVAGDDVINSIE
+2875 
-2888 HTQALVVTGS
+2888 
-2898 STGLAAGTA
+2898 
-2907 LTVVINSVT
+2907 
-2916 YGATVLAD
+2916 
-2924 GSWSV
+2924 
-2929 GVPAADVTNWPA
+2929 
-2941 GTVNIAVSGTNTAG
+2941 
-2955 TTTSITHPVTVDLAA
+2955 
-2970 VAITINTLS
+2970 
-2979 TDDVIN
+2979 
-2985 AAEKGSD
+2985 
-2992 LQLSGTT
+2992 
-2999 SDVEAGQTITVIFG
+2999 
-3013 GKSYTTTVAADNTW
+3013 
-3027 GLTIP
+3027 
-3032 AADVATLPDGAA
+3032 
-3044 NVQAS
+3044 
-3049 VSNVAGNSAQAT
+3049 
-3061 HAYSVDA
+3061 
-3068 TAPSVTINT
+3068 
-3077 IATDDILNAAEA
+3077 DDILNAAEA

-3173 INTVAGDDVINAT
+3173 INTVAGDDIINAT

-3201 TTGNTVSVTIGS
+3201 TTGNTVSVTIGT

-3220 DANGNWSVG
+3220 DANGNWSIG

-3249 TDSAGNN
+3249 TDSAGNS
-3256 GTASHTVSVALGVP
+3256 GTASHTVTVALGAP

-3290 DLAISGT
+3290 DLAISG
-3297 SDQPAG
+3297 SSNQPAG

-3330 AFAVGTLGEATYTVT
+3330 ASRVSALGEATYTVT
-3345 ASATDADGNSGSA
+3345 AAATDSDGNSGSA

-3395 QVTGAAAGDTVT
+3395 QVTGATAGDTVT

-3428 VPAPALQALGNG
+3428 VPAAALQALGNG

-3472 VDIVAGDDVVNIIEH
+3472 VDTVAGDDVVNIIEH

-3497 SGLAAGS
+3497 SGLATDS

-3515 VAAVLADGTW
+3515 VAAVLADGSW

-3537 PAGAVTITASGNTT
+3537 PAGTVTITASGSTT

-3573 NTITVD
+3573 NAITAD

-3606 TVTFGGKTYSAT
+3606 TVTFGGKTYTAS

-3630 AADMAALRDGDASA
+3630 AADMAALRNGDASA
-3644 QGSVSNVNG
+3644 QASVSNVNG
-3653 NSATTTHAYSV
+3653 NNATTTHAYSV
-3664 DASAP
+3664 DASVP

-3676 AGDDILNAAEARVAL
+3676 AGDDILNAAEAGAAL

-3716 TIQTD
+3716 TVQTD

-3728 PTADL
+3728 PPADL

-3787 LAQIISGSATGAATG
+3787 QAQIISGSATGAATG
-3802 STVTVTIGSSTF
+3802 STVTVTIGTNTF

-3853 SGSTTHQVTVNTGLP
+3853 SGSATHQVTVNTGLP
-3868 TITFNAISGDNVLN
+3868 SITFNAISGDNVLN

-3887 QPLTISGGSTGL
+3887 QPLTISGSSTGL

-3914 SATTDASGNWIL
+3914 SATTDAAGNWTL

-3941 TVSASAT
+3941 IVSASAT

-3986 GADQTISG
+3986 GAAQTISG

-4011 NTYTATVQ
+4011 NTYTAQVQ
-4019 SNLSWSVSVPTA
+4019 ADLSWSVSVPAA

-4098 LNAGVPLTITINGTP
+4098 LNAGVPLTITINGTA

-4129 AANVSAWPAGPLT
+4129 AANVSAWPAGALT
-4142 VEVAGQSSADTPVS
+4142 VEVDGQSSAGNPVG

-4162 VDLTAVAISINTVA
+4162 VDLTAVAISISTVA

-4230 ADLATLPDGAA
+4230 ADLAILPDGAA

-4283 AEAGSPLTISGT
+4283 TEAGSPLIISGT

-4301 QTVAVTLNGTNYQT
+4301 QTVTVTLNGATYSGN
-4315 TVQADGSW
+4315 VQADGSW
-4323 SVSVPTSALGALSA
+4323 SVSVPPSALGALSA

-4373 VAGDDIINDAEH
+4373 VVGDDIINDAEH
-4385 AQALVISGTSSGGEA
+4385 AQALVISGTSTGGEA

-4417 DAAGNWSV
+4417 DASGNWSV
-4425 GVPAADVT
+4425 GVPAADVA

-4455 ASRTVTVSLSAPV
+4455 ASRTVTVSLTAPV

-4488 LALSGTSD
+4488 LALSGISD

-4509 QNYSATTDAS
+4509 QNYSATTDSS

-4529 AVSALGEATYSV
+4529 AVSALGEASYSV

-4569 LNPVATDDIINAA
+4569 INPVTTDDIINAA

-4604 VELGGKTYSATV
+4604 VELGGKTYTATV
-4616 QPDLSWSVSVPAA
+4616 QADLSWNVSVPAA

-4684 AQAQVITGSSSG
+4684 SQAQVITGSSSG
-4696 FATGTALT
+4696 FAAGTALT

-4722 SVGVPAADVSNW
+4722 SVGVPATDVSNW

-4766 AISMNSITSD
+4766 AVSINSITSD

-4803 TVTFGGKTY
+4803 TITFGGKTY
-4812 TSAVAANG
+4812 TTTVAANG
-4820 SWSTTVPAADM
+4820 SWSTTVPAVDM
-4831 AALRDGD
+4831 ATLRDGD

-4896 QTGQTLTVTL
+4896 ETGQTLTVTL

-4920 WSLTLPASDLS
+4920 WSLTLPASDLT

-4941 ATVSD
+4941 ASVSD
-4946 QAGNPGSASK
+4946 LAGNPGSASK

-5038 TISATI
+5038 TISATITDSAGNSSTQTHNVQVNTAAVSLSVSTISGDNIINAAEAGSALTLSGTGTNFAAGTVVTVLLNGKGYSATI

-5169 TASVNDRAGNPGQA
+5169 TASVNDRAGNPGQT

-5237 TWSATVGSGGSWS
+5237 SWTATVGSGGSWS

-5289 GDVPTVTINTF
+5289 GDVPSVTINTF

-5344 GGSWSYTLGSADV
+5344 GGSWSYTLGSVDV

-5408 SASDFITSVSPV
+5408 SSSDFITSVSPV

-5440 DGGTTWTTLTV
+5440 DGGVTWTTLTV

-5462 TLTDGNYLYQVRV
+5462 TLTDGSYLYQVRV

-5493 TTAPDPAV
+5493 TIAPDPAV
-5501 KTIAISAITT
+5501 KTIAINAITT
-5511 DTGLIANDF
+5511 DTGLITNDF

-5529 SGTLGAT
+5529 SGTLGAA
-5536 LSAGEF
+5536 LSSGEF

-5563 SYLDGRTLTDGNYN
+5563 TYLDGRTLSDGNYN

-5655 GVTWATLTVV
+5655 GVTWTTLTVI
-5665 GTNWSYADGR
+5665 GTSWSYADGR
-5675 TLTDGS
+5675 TLTDGT

-5726 TSSSDFITSDTTLTV
+5726 ASSSDFITSDTSLTV

-5756 ISIDNGATWV
+5756 ISTDNGATWV

-5805 TGSQSAQIDTVNPA
+5805 TSSQSAQIDTVNPA

-5857 GEVAQISLDSG
+5857 GEVAQISLDGG
-5868 ATWTTLTTNGTQ
+5868 ATWITLTTNGTQ

-5895 YQIRVLDLAGN
+5895 YQVRVLDLAGN

-5911 SKTVVVDATNP
+5911 SKTVVVDTINP
-5922 LATPNIVSYTD
+5922 TATPTIVSYTD

-5958 LSAPLASGEVVYL
+5958 LSGPLASGEVVYL

-6006 VVDLAGNITSSSDFV
+6006 VVDLAGNITASSDFV

-6097 TVSAT
+6097 AASAT
-6102 AYTVTAQVKSSAG
+6102 AYNVTAQVKSSAG

-6254 DGYLDFWIGDAGGPD
+6254 DGYLDFWIGDAGGLD

-6306 NEGSGVDLNNDGRVD
+6306 NEGSGVDLNNDGRID

-6346 VWGQNTTNTFLSGT
+6346 VWGQNTTNTFLSGA

-6424 LAVDW
+6424 VAVDW

-6449 TNVGGASNWTQS
+6449 TNVSNASNWTQS

-6491 QSGSVFLIRN
+6491 QSGSVYLIRN

-6563 LNAGETYSAV
+6563 LNAGETYNAV

-6667 TVGVTANLSVTTAQ
+6667 TVGVTANLSSTAAQ

-6702 DILTGSSGDNQ
+6702 DTLTGSSGDNQ

-6822 GTGGTFATTNVVTL
+6822 GTGGTFAATNVVTL

>member
-53 LLIYLQDGTV
+53 LLIYMQDGTV

-91 HITFADT
+91 HVTFADT

-302 SSHLVQGTELTVTLN
+302 SSHLAQGTELTVTLN

-394 VALVLSG
+394 AALVLSG
-401 TSNAQA
+401 TSNAEA

-412 LTVNGKSHTATV
+412 LTVNGKSHSATV

-449 NASVSDRAGNTTSH
+449 NASVSDRAGNTTSN
-463 SANFAVDTSAPVV
+463 SANFTVDTSAPVV

-666 ITIDSQAPAL
+666 ITVDSQAPAL

-691 SGQDLPITGTT
+691 SGQDLQITGTT

-719 QGTVQ
+719 QGVVQ
-724 PDGTWSVTVPAANVD
+724 SDGTWSVTVPAANVD

-787 TPEHIQA
+787 TPEHTQA

-820 TVVDGSGNWSLGV
+820 TVVDASGNWSLGV
-833 PASVVSGLADGSYP
+833 PASVVSGLVDGSYP
-847 VSVSVT
+847 INVSVT
-853 DKAGNTGS
+853 DRAGNMGS
-861 QSLTVTVNTT
+861 QSLTVTVDT
-871 APLIGINSIAGDDV
+871 AAPVIGINTIAGDDV
-885 INASEKGADLQ
+885 INASEKGADVQ
-896 ITGTSDQPA
+896 ITGTSDQPVN
-905 GTAITVTLN
+905 TTITVTLN
-914 GQNYAATTDASGN
+914 GQNYTTTTDSSGN

-980 SDDIVNAAEAG
+980 TDDIINAAEAG
-991 VAQIISGQVTGAAV
+991 VAQTISGQVTGAED
-1005 GDKVTVTLGGTTY
+1005 GDTVTITLGGNTY
-1018 TTTVLAGLS
+1018 TATVGSNLT

-1087 IEHGQALVIT
+1087 IEHGQALVVT

-1103 AESTPLTVTINNVEY
+1103 AEGTPLTVTINNVEY
-1118 ITAVQAD
+1118 TTAVQAD

-1131 ITAAQ
+1131 VTAAQ
-1136 VSAWPAGAVNIAV
+1136 VSAWPAGTVNIAV

-1182 DVINA
+1182 NVINA
-1187 AEKGADLTLSAT
+1187 AEKGANLTLSGT
-1199 TTNVEAGQTVTV
+1199 TTNVEPGQTVTV

-1238 SLPEGSA
+1238 ALPEGSA

-1329 WSINIPAADLAALT
+1329 WSINIPAADLEALT
-1343 DRSHTLTATVN
+1343 DGSHTLTATVN

-1385 IINATEHG
+1385 IINAAEHG

-1406 AGDVVTV
+1406 VGDVVSV

-1439 TALGSGPQTI
+1439 TALGSGPQTV
-1449 TASITDAAGNS
+1449 TATVTDAAGNS
-1460 DDASRTVTVNL
+1460 DSETHTVTVNL

-1490 EKGAELQISGTSN
+1490 EKGADLQISGTSN
-1503 QPAGTTVTVTLN
+1503 QPAGTTITVTLN
-1515 GRNYTATTDAAGNWS
+1515 GQNYTATTDASGNWS

-1543 ASYTVTANITDSA
+1543 ASYTVTANVTDSA
-1556 GNSNSVSHNVQVNT
+1556 GNSNSASHNVQVNT
-1570 ALPGVIINPV
+1570 ALPGVTLNPV
-1580 ATDDIINAAESGVA
+1580 ASDDIINAAELGVA

-1655 VGNTGSGSRDITI
+1655 VGNTGSGSRDIVI

-1691 AQALV
+1691 GQALV

-1727 TWSLGVPAANVGNWP
+1727 TWSLGVPAADVGNWP
-1742 AGTVDITVSGA
+1742 AGTVNIIVSGTNTA
-1753 TSAGNPVTITHPVTV
+1753 ETTTTITHPVTV

-1786 NAAEKSADLTL
+1786 NAAEKGADLTL

-1804 EVGQTVTVT
+1804 EAGQTVTVT

-1822 VAGDGSWTTSVPA
+1822 VAGDGSWTTTVPA

-1848 LASVSTINGNTA
+1848 QASVSNINGNTA

-1901 TAEAGQTVT
+1901 SAEAGQTVT
-1910 VTLNGVTYTGTVQA
+1910 VTLNGVTYSGTVQA
-1924 DGSWSVSVPTTDLSN
+1924 DGSWSVSVPTADLSN
-1939 LTASQYTVSASVSD
+1939 LTASQYTVIASVSD
-1953 KAGNPASAN
+1953 KAGNPASTT

-2021 LGASGNWSVGVPPS
+2021 LDASGNWSVGVPAA

-2041 SGPQTITAAITDAAG
+2041 SGPQTITATITDIAG

-2089 KGADLQITGTSDQP
+2089 KGADLQITGTSNQP

-2116 YTATTDSSGNWGAT
+2116 YTATTDSSGNWSAT

-2146 TANVTDT
+2146 TANVTDS

-2184 NADESDNAQT
+2184 NAAESGNAQT
-2194 ISGQVAG
+2194 ISGQVTG
-2201 AAAGDTVTIT
+2201 AAAGDTVTVT

-2241 GNLTVNASVTNG
+2241 GSLTVNASVTNV
-2253 VGNTGSGSRDITIDA
+2253 VGNTGNGSRDITIDA

-2286 LEHSQALVITGSS
+2286 IEHNQALVITGSS
-2299 SGLTAGTALTVEIN
+2299 AGLTAGTALTVVIN
-2313 NVTYG
+2313 NVTYA
-2318 ATVLADGTWSLGVPA
+2318 ATVLADGTWSLGIPA
-2333 VDVSNWPAGT
+2333 ADVSNWPAGT

-2363 VTVDLAAVA
+2363 VTVDLTAVA

-2414 KNYTTTVEA
+2414 KNYTTTVES

-2464 SVDATAPLVTINTIA
+2464 SVDATAPLITINTIA

-2491 GIAISGT
+2491 GITISGT

-2516 QTTVQADGT
+2516 QTTVLADGT

-2598 TGAAAGDVVTVNLNG
+2598 TGAAAGDVVTVSLNG

-2632 GDVTALATGSQTIT
+2632 ADVTALATGSQTIT
-2646 ASLSDRAGNSDSTT
+2646 ASLSDRAGNSDSAT
-2660 HNVTVDLSGPMLTI
+2660 HNVTVDLSGPTLTI

-2692 IISGGSSGLAT
+2692 TISGGSSGLAAD
-2703 GTTVTVM
+2703 TTVTVM

-2716 SATTDSSG
+2716 SATTDGSG

-2731 SSAVGALGEAVYQIS
+2731 ASAVGALGEAVYQIS
-2746 ASATDSAGNS
+2746 ASATDSAGNN

-2778 GDDIINAAEIVV
+2778 GDDIINAAEIAV

-2819 TVQSDLSWSVSVP
+2819 TVQPDLSWSVSVP

-2875 DTVAGDDVINSIE
+2875 DIVAGDDVVNIIE
-2888 HTQALVVTGS
+2888 HGQALVVTGS
-2898 STGLAAGTA
+2898 STGLAVGAA
-2907 LTVVINSVT
+2907 LTVVINGVT
-2916 YGATVLAD
+2916 YGATVLVD
-2924 GSWSV
+2924 GTWSV
-2929 GVPAADVTNWPA
+2929 GVPAVDVTNWPA

-2970 VAITINTLS
+2970 VAITINPLS

-2999 SDVEAGQTITVIFG
+2999 SGVEAGQTITVIFG
-3013 GKSYTTTVAADNTW
+3013 GKSYTTTVAADNSW

-3032 AADVATLPDGAA
+3032 AADLATLPDGAA

-3135 ANLTASPYTVSAA
+3135 ANLTVSPYTVSAA

-3201 TTGNTVSVTIGS
+3201 TTGNTVSVTIGT

-3220 DANGNWSVG
+3220 DANGNWSIG

-3249 TDSAGNN
+3249 TDSAGNS
-3256 GTASHTVSVALGVP
+3256 GTASHTVTVALGTP

-3303 TQITV
+3303 TQVTV

-3330 AFAVGTLGEATYTVT
+3330 ASRVSALGEATYTVT
-3345 ASATDADGNSGSA
+3345 AAATDSDGNSGSA

-3377 TDDIINAAEAGV
+3377 TDDIINAAEAGA

-3428 VPAPALQALGNG
+3428 VPASTLQALGNG

-3472 VDIVAGDDVVNIIEH
+3472 VDTVAGDDVVNIIEH

-3497 SGLAAGS
+3497 SGLATGS

-3515 VAAVLADGTW
+3515 VAAVLADGSW
-3525 SVGVPAA
+3525 SVGVPAV

-3537 PAGAVTITASGNTT
+3537 PAGTVTITASGSTT

-3558 THPVTVDLTAVAVSI
+3558 THPVTVDLSAIAVSI
-3573 NTITVD
+3573 NAITAD

-3593 SGSTSGVEAGQTV
+3593 TGSTSGVEAGQTV
-3606 TVTFGGKTYSAT
+3606 TVTFGGKTYTAS

-3623 SWSTSVP
+3623 SWSTTVP

-3644 QGSVSNVNG
+3644 QASVSNVNG
-3653 NSATTTHAYSV
+3653 NNATTTHAYSV

-3669 TVTINTI
+3669 TVAINTI
-3676 AGDDILNAAEARVAL
+3676 AGDDILNAAEAGAAL

-3711 ANYTG
+3711 ENYTG
-3716 TIQTD
+3716 TVQTD
-3721 GSWSISV
+3721 GSWSVSV
-3728 PTADL
+3728 PPADL

-3787 LAQIISGSATGAATG
+3787 QAQIISGSATGAATG

-3853 SGSTTHQVTVNTGLP
+3853 SGSATHQVTVNTGLP
-3868 TITFNAISGDNVLN
+3868 SITFNAISGDNVLN

-3887 QPLTISGGSTGL
+3887 QPLTISGSSTGL

-3914 SATTDASGNWIL
+3914 NATTDAAGNWTL

-3948 SAAGNTASSQANLL
+3948 SAAGNTTSSQANLL

-4011 NTYTATVQ
+4011 NTYTATVL
-4019 SNLSWSVSVPTA
+4019 SNLSWSVTVSTV

-4098 LNAGVPLTITINGTP
+4098 LNAGAVLTVTINSVA
-4113 YSATVQADGSW
+4113 YSTTVQADGSW

-4129 AANVSAWPAGPLT
+4129 AASVSAWPAGPLT
-4142 VEVAGQSSADTPVS
+4142 VEVAGQSSADNPVS

-4185 KGTNLTLSG
+4185 KGTDLTLSG

-4283 AEAGSPLTISGT
+4283 TEAGSPLTISGT

-4301 QTVAVTLNGTNYQT
+4301 QTVTVTLNGATYT
-4315 TVQADGSW
+4315 GTVQADGSW
-4323 SVSVPTSALGALSA
+4323 SV
-4337 SNYTVSAT
+4337 
-4345 VNDKAG
+4345 
-4351 NPGSASHN
+4351 
-4359 LAVDTTAPVLTINT
+4359 
-4373 VAGDDIINDAEH
+4373 
-4385 AQALVISGTSSGGEA
+4385 
-4400 GDVVS
+4400 
-4405 VVLNGKTYTTTL
+4405 
-4417 DAAGNWSV
+4417 
-4425 GVPAADVT
+4425 GVPAT
-4433 ALGSGAQTIT
+4433 
-4443 ASVSDRAGNSDD
+4443 
-4455 ASRTVTVSLSAPV
+4455 
-4468 ISINTIAG
+4468 
-4476 DDVINA
+4476 
-4482 TEKGSD
+4482 
-4488 LALSGTSD
+4488 
-4496 QPAGTAITVTLNG
+4496 
-4509 QNYSATTDAS
+4509 
-4519 GNWSVTVPAS
+4519 
-4529 AVSALGEATYSV
+4529 
-4541 TASVTNAQGN
+4541 
-4551 SSTASHNV
+4551 
-4559 QVNTALPGVT
+4559 
-4569 LNPVATDDIINAA
+4569 
-4582 EAGSAQTISGQ
+4582 
-4593 VTGAAAGSTVT
+4593 
-4604 VELGGKTYSATV
+4604 
-4616 QPDLSWSVSVPAA
+4616 
-4629 DWQALGN
+4629 
-4636 GELTVNAS
+4636 
-4644 VTNAVG
+4644 
-4650 NTGSGTRD
+4650 
-4658 ITIDASLPGLRV
+4658 
-4670 DTVAGDDVVNIIEH
+4670 
-4684 AQAQVITGSSSG
+4684 
-4696 FATGTALT
+4696 
-4704 VVINNQ
+4704 
-4710 TYAATVLANGSW
+4710 
-4722 SVGVPAADVSNW
+4722 DVSNW

-4766 AISMNSITSD
+4766 AVSINSITSD

-4803 TVTFGGKTY
+4803 TITFGGKTY
-4812 TSAVAANG
+4812 TTTVAANG

-4920 WSLTLPASDLS
+4920 WSLTLPASDLT

-5044 QSNGSWS
+5044 TDSAGNSSTQTHNVQVNTAAVSLSVSTISGDNIINAAEAGSALTLSGTGTNFATGTVVTVLLNGKGYSATIQNNGSWS
-5051 VNVPAADVAALSD
+5051 VNVPAADVAALAD

-5169 TASVNDRAGNPGQA
+5169 TASVNDRAGNPGQT

-5237 TWSATVGSGGSWS
+5237 SWTATVGSGGSWS

-5255 QQFAGLS
+5255 QLFAGLS

-5289 GDVPTVTINTF
+5289 GDVPTVTINTY
-5300 AGDDVVNAAEHGSSL
+5300 AGDDVVNAAEHGTSL

-5357 TALADGNAY
+5357 TSLADGNAY

-5440 DGGTTWTTLTV
+5440 DGGVTWTTLTV

-5493 TTAPDPAV
+5493 TIAPDPAV

-5511 DTGLIANDF
+5511 DTGLITNDF

-5529 SGTLGAT
+5529 SGTLGAA

-5563 SYLDGRTLTDGNYN
+5563 TWLDGRTLTDGNYN

-5608 TIAIAGISDD
+5608 NITIAGISDD

-5655 GVTWATLTVV
+5655 GVTWTTLTVI
-5665 GTNWSYADGR
+5665 GTSWSYADGR
-5675 TLTDGS
+5675 TLTDGT

-5726 TSSSDFITSDTTLTV
+5726 ASSSDFITSDTSLTV

-5756 ISIDNGATWV
+5756 ISTDNGATWV
-5766 NVTLAADGLNWSYV
+5766 NVTVAADGLNWSYV

-5832 SSATDFITSDTTLTL
+5832 SSATDFITSDTSLTL

-5857 GEVAQISLDSG
+5857 GEVAQISLDGG
-5868 ATWTTLTTNGTQ
+5868 ATWITLTTNGTQ
-5880 WTYTDSRTLTDGSYV
+5880 WTYTDGRTLTDGSYV
-5895 YQIRVLDLAGN
+5895 YQVRVLDLAGN

-5911 SKTVVVDATNP
+5911 SKTVVVDTINP
-5922 LATPNIVSYTD
+5922 TATPTIVSYTD

-5958 LSAPLASGEVVYL
+5958 LSGPLASGEVVYL

-6006 VVDLAGNITSSSDFV
+6006 VVDLAGNITASSDFV

-6137 TWTTAS
+6137 TWTTTS

-6306 NEGSGVDLNNDGRVD
+6306 NEGSGVDLNNDGRID

-6346 VWGQNTTNTFLSGT
+6346 VWGQNTTNTFLSGA

-6449 TNVGGASNWTQS
+6449 TNVSNASNWTQS

-6491 QSGSVFLIRN
+6491 QSGSVYLIRN

-6563 LNAGETYSAV
+6563 LNAGETYNAV

-6587 TVNTS
+6587 TVNTT

-6656 GGMDVVDFRLS
+6656 GGMDAVDFRLS
-6667 TVGVTANLSVTTAQ
+6667 TVGVTANLSSTAAQ

-6702 DILTGSSGDNQ
+6702 DTLTGSSGDNQ

-6822 GTGGTFATTNVVTL
+6822 GTGGGFAATNVVTL

>member
-42 AVARYVREGND
+42 AVARYVRDGND
-53 LLIYLQDGTV
+53 LLIYMQDGTV

-91 HITFADT
+91 HVTFADT

-117 IAPFLDTVA
+117 IAPYLDTVA

-149 LASGGDGDSKTEVIN
+149 LASGGDDDSKTEVVN
-164 NPTPPAEPGNAT
+164 NPPPAEPGNAT

-184 QGDQRGILATNDITD
+184 QGDQRGILSANDITD

-269 IDNSQAS
+269 IDNSQAV

-302 SSHLVQGTELTVTLN
+302 TSNLAQGTELTVTLN

-325 GANGAWSVQVPTAD
+325 GANGVWSVQVPTAD

-379 NTIAQDNIISAAEHN
+379 NTIAQDNIVSAAEHN
-394 VALVLSG
+394 AALVLSG
-401 TSNAQA
+401 TSNAEA

-412 LTVNGKSHTATV
+412 LTVNGKSHSATV

-449 NASVSDRAGNTTSH
+449 NASVSDRAGNTTSN
-463 SANFAVDTSAPVV
+463 SANFTVDTSAPVV

-656 SGNTGNTSRT
+656 SGNTGDTSRT
-666 ITIDSQAPAL
+666 ITVDSQAPAL
-676 SIDPLTA
+676 SIDSLTA

-691 SGQDLPITGTT
+691 SGQDLQITGTT

-719 QGTVQ
+719 QGVVQ
-724 PDGTWSVTVPAANVD
+724 SDGSWSVTVPTANVG

-787 TPEHIQA
+787 TPEHTQA

-809 VTVTLNNVDYT
+809 VTVTLNDVDYT
-820 TVVDGSGNWSLGV
+820 TVVDASGNWSLGV
-833 PASVVSGLADGSYP
+833 PASVVSGLVDGSYP
-847 VSVSVT
+847 INVSVT
-853 DKAGNTGS
+853 DRAGNTGS
-861 QSLTVTVNTT
+861 QSLTVTVDT
-871 APLIGINSIAGDDV
+871 AAPVIGINTIAGDDV
-885 INASEKGADLQ
+885 INASEKGADVQ
-896 ITGTSDQPA
+896 ITGTSDQPVN
-905 GTAITVTLN
+905 TAITVTLN
-914 GQNYAATTDASGN
+914 GQNYTTTTDASGN

-947 TAAVTSSIGNSATA
+947 TAAVTSDIGNSATA

-980 SDDIVNAAEAG
+980 TDDIINAAEAG
-991 VAQIISGQVTGAAV
+991 AAQTISGQVTGAAV
-1005 GDKVTVTLGGTTY
+1005 GDTVTVTLGGNTY
-1018 TTTVLAGLS
+1018 TATVQANLS

-1087 IEHGQALVIT
+1087 IEHGQALVVS

-1103 AESTPLTVTINNVEY
+1103 AEGTPLTVTINNVEY
-1118 ITAVQAD
+1118 TTAVQAD

-1131 ITAAQ
+1131 VTAAQ
-1136 VSAWPAGAVNIAV
+1136 VSAWPAGTVSIAV

-1154 AENPVS
+1154 AGNPIS

-1187 AEKGADLTLSAT
+1187 AEKGANLTLSGT
-1199 TTNVEAGQTVTV
+1199 TTNVEPGQTVTV

-1238 SLPEGSA
+1238 ALPEGSA

-1287 SEADAGVTV
+1287 SEADTGVTV

-1329 WSINIPAADLAALT
+1329 WSITIPAADLEALT
-1343 DRSHTLTATVN
+1343 DGSHTLTATVN

-1385 IINATEHG
+1385 IINAAEHG

-1406 AGDVVTV
+1406 AGDVVSV

-1439 TALGSGPQTI
+1439 SALGSGPQTV
-1449 TASITDAAGNS
+1449 TATVTDVAGNS
-1460 DDASRTVTVNL
+1460 DNETHTVTVNL
-1471 TAPTIGINTIAT
+1471 TAPTIGINPIAS

-1490 EKGAELQISGTSN
+1490 EKGADLQISGTSN
-1503 QPAGTTVTVTLN
+1503 QPAGTTITVTLN
-1515 GRNYTATTDAAGNWS
+1515 GQNYSATTDAAGNWS

-1543 ASYTVTANITDSA
+1543 ASYTVTANVTDSA
-1556 GNSNSVSHNVQVNT
+1556 GNSNSASHNVQVNT
-1570 ALPGVIINPV
+1570 ALPGVTINPV

-1655 VGNTGSGSRDITI
+1655 VGNTGSGARDIVV

-1691 AQALV
+1691 GQALV

-1711 VVINNVTYGAT
+1711 VVINTVTYAAT

-1727 TWSLGVPAANVGNWP
+1727 TWSLGVPAADVGNWP

-1753 TSAGNPVTITHPVTV
+1753 SSAGNPVTITHPVTV

-1786 NAAEKSADLTL
+1786 NAAEKGADLTL

-1804 EVGQTVTVT
+1804 EAGQTVTVT

-1822 VAGDGSWTTSVPA
+1822 VAGDGSWTTTVPA

-1848 LASVSTINGNTA
+1848 QASVSNINGNTA

-1894 LTISGSS
+1894 LTISGTS

-1910 VTLNGVTYTGTVQA
+1910 VTLNGVAYIGTVQA
-1924 DGSWSVSVPTTDLSN
+1924 GGSWSVSVPTTDLSN
-1939 LTASQYTVSASVSD
+1939 LTASPYTVSASVSD
-1953 KAGNPASAN
+1953 KAGNPATAT

-1981 DDIINAAEHG
+1981 DDIINA
-1991 QALVISGSSTGGEAG
+1991 T
-2006 DVITVTLNS
+2006 
-2015 KTYTTT
+2015 
-2021 LGASGNWSVGVPPS
+2021 
-2035 DVTALG
+2035 
-2041 SGPQTITAAITDAAG
+2041 
-2056 NSDDASRTVTVNLT
+2056 
-2070 APTIGINTIAS
+2070 
-2081 DDVINATE
+2081 
-2089 KGADLQITGTSDQP
+2089 
-2103 AGTTITV
+2103 
-2110 TLNGQN
+2110 
-2116 YTATTDSSGNWGAT
+2116 
-2130 VPASA
+2130 
-2135 VSALGEANYTV
+2135 
-2146 TANVTDT
+2146 
-2153 AGNSN
+2153 
-2158 SASHNVLVNS
+2158 
-2168 ALPAVTINAVA
+2168 
-2179 TDDII
+2179 
-2184 NADESDNAQT
+2184 
-2194 ISGQVAG
+2194 
-2201 AAAGDTVTIT
+2201 
-2211 LGGNTYTATVQ
+2211 
-2222 ANLSWSVSVP
+2222 
-2232 AADIQAIGN
+2232 
-2241 GNLTVNASVTNG
+2241 
-2253 VGNTGSGSRDITIDA
+2253 
-2268 NLPGLRVDTVAGD
+2268 
-2281 DVINS
+2281 
-2286 LEHSQALVITGSS
+2286 
-2299 SGLTAGTALTVEIN
+2299 
-2313 NVTYG
+2313 
-2318 ATVLADGTWSLGVPA
+2318 
-2333 VDVSNWPAGT
+2333 
-2343 VDITVSG
+2343 
-2350 TNSAGTTSTITHP
+2350 
-2363 VTVDLAAVA
+2363 
-2372 ITINTLSGDDVI
+2372 
-2384 NAVEKGETLVVSGS
+2384 
-2398 TSGVEAGQT
+2398 
-2407 VTVTFGG
+2407 
-2414 KNYTTTVEA
+2414 
-2423 NGSWTVNVPPADL
+2423 
-2436 AALPDGAGNVQ
+2436 
-2447 ASVSNINGNS
+2447 
-2457 AQADRAY
+2457 
-2464 SVDATAPLVTINTIA
+2464 
-2479 SDDILNVSEAGA
+2479 
-2491 GIAISGT
+2491 
-2498 TTAQAG
+2498 
-2504 QTLTVTLNNNTY
+2504 
-2516 QTTVQADGT
+2516 
-2525 WSVNVP
+2525 
-2531 ATDLSGLTASSYTVT
+2531 
-2546 ATVSDKAG
+2546 
-2554 NPASADHALAVDVTA
+2554 
-2569 PDLTINTVAGDD
+2569 
-2581 IINAIEHGQ
+2581 EHGQ

-2598 TGAAAGDVVTVNLNG
+2598 TGAAAGDVVTVTLNG

-2632 GDVTALATGSQTIT
+2632 ADVTALATGSQTIT

-2660 HNVTVDLSGPMLTI
+2660 HDVTVDLSGPTLTI

-2692 IISGGSSGLAT
+2692 TISGGSSGLAT

-2716 SATTDSSG
+2716 SATTDGTG

-2731 SSAVGALGEAVYQIS
+2731 ASAVGALGEAVYQIS

-2778 GDDIINAAEIVV
+2778 GDDIINAAEIAVN
-2790 AQTISGQVT
+2790 QTISGQVT

-2855 NTGTATHDIV
+2855 NTGTTTHDIV

-2875 DTVAGDDVINSIE
+2875 DTVAGDDVVNIIE
-2888 HTQALVVTGS
+2888 HGQALVVTGS
-2898 STGLAAGTA
+2898 STGLAVGAA
-2907 LTVVINSVT
+2907 LTVVINGVT

-2924 GSWSV
+2924 GTWSV
-2929 GVPAADVTNWPA
+2929 GVPETDVTNWPA

-2955 TTTSITHPVTVDLAA
+2955 TTTSISHPVTVDLAA

-3013 GKSYTTTVAADNTW
+3013 GKSYTTTVAAGGTW

-3032 AADVATLPDGAA
+3032 AADLATLPDGAA

-3135 ANLTASPYTVSAA
+3135 ANLTASSYTVNAS

-3201 TTGNTVSVTIGS
+3201 TTGNTVSVTIGT

-3220 DANGNWSVG
+3220 DANGNWSIG

-3249 TDSAGNN
+3249 TDSAGNS
-3256 GTASHTVSVALGVP
+3256 GTASHTVSVALGAP
-3270 VLAINT
+3270 ILAINT
-3276 IAVDDIINATEKGA
+3276 IAVDDIINAMEKGA
-3290 DLAISGT
+3290 DLSISGT
-3297 SDQPAG
+3297 SNQPAG
-3303 TQITV
+3303 TQVTV

-3330 AFAVGTLGEATYTVT
+3330 ASAVGTLGEATYTVT
-3345 ASATDADGNSGSA
+3345 AAATDVDGNSGSA

-3377 TDDIINAAEAGV
+3377 TDDIINAAEAGAT
-3389 DQTISG
+3389 QTISG
-3395 QVTGAAAGDTVT
+3395 QVTRAAAGDTVT

-3414 YTATVQANLSWSVD
+3414 YTATVQADLSWSVD
-3428 VPAPALQALGNG
+3428 VPASALQALGNG

-3472 VDIVAGDDVVNIIEH
+3472 VDTVAGDDVVNIIEH

-3497 SGLAAGS
+3497 SGLAMGS

-3525 SVGVPAA
+3525 SVGVPAV

-3537 PAGAVTITASGNTT
+3537 PAGAVTITASGSTT

-3558 THPVTVDLTAVAVSI
+3558 THPVTVDLSAVAVSI
-3573 NTITVD
+3573 NAITAD

-3606 TVTFGGKTYSAT
+3606 TVTFGGKTYTAS

-3623 SWSTSVP
+3623 SWSTTVP

-3644 QGSVSNVNG
+3644 QASVSNVNG

-3664 DASAP
+3664 DATAP

-3676 AGDDILNAAEARVAL
+3676 AGDDILNAAEAGAAL

-3716 TIQTD
+3716 TVQTD

-3728 PTADL
+3728 PPADL
-3733 SALTASNYTVS
+3733 SALTASIYTVS

-3750 AGNPASVNHNLTV
+3750 AGNPTSVNHNLTV

-3775 AGDDVINATEHA
+3775 AGDDVINAAEHA
-3787 LAQIISGSATGAATG
+3787 QAQIISGSATGAATG
-3802 STVTVTIGSSTF
+3802 STVTVTIGSNTF

-3823 WSVGVPA
+3823 WSIGVPA

-3853 SGSTTHQVTVNTGLP
+3853 SGSATHQVTVNTGLP
-3868 TITFNAISGDNVLN
+3868 TITFNAISSDNVLN

-3887 QPLTISGGSTGL
+3887 QPLTISGSSTGL

-3914 SATTDASGNWIL
+3914 SATTDAAGNWTL

-3986 GADQTISG
+3986 GVAQTISG

-4011 NTYTATVQ
+4011 NTYTTTVQ
-4019 SNLSWSVSVPTA
+4019 GNLSWSISVPAA
-4031 DLQALGNGDLT
+4031 DLQALGNGDLI

-4098 LNAGVPLTITINGTP
+4098 LNAGAVLTVTINSVA

-4129 AANVSAWPAGPLT
+4129 AASVSAWPAGPLT
-4142 VEVAGQSSADTPVS
+4142 VEVTGQSSA
-4156 VSHPFT
+4156 
-4162 VDLTAVAISINTVA
+4162 
-4176 SDDVINAAE
+4176 
-4185 KGTNLTLSG
+4185 
-4194 STSGI
+4194 
-4199 ESGQTVTVTF
+4199 
-4209 GGKTYTA
+4209 
-4216 SVAANG
+4216 
-4222 SWSVNVPA
+4222 
-4230 ADLATLPDGAA
+4230 
-4241 NVQASVSSASGNS
+4241 GN
-4254 ASATHAYSVDASA
+4254 
-4267 PTLTINTIASD
+4267 
-4278 DILNA
+4278 
-4283 AEAGSPLTISGT
+4283 PLTISGT

-4301 QTVAVTLNGTNYQT
+4301 QTVTVTLNGATYTGN
-4315 TVQADGSW
+4315 VQADGSW
-4323 SVSVPTSALGALSA
+4323 SVSVPTSALGALTA

-4359 LAVDTTAPVLTINT
+4359 LAIDTTAPVLTINT
-4373 VAGDDIINDAEH
+4373 VAGDDILNDAEH
-4385 AQALVISGTSSGGEA
+4385 AQALVISGTSTGGEA

-4417 DAAGNWSV
+4417 DASGNWSV
-4425 GVPAADVT
+4425 GVPAADVA
-4433 ALGSGAQTIT
+4433 ALSSGAQTIT

-4455 ASRTVTVSLSAPV
+4455 ASRTVTVNLTAPA

-4482 TEKGSD
+4482 TEKGSN

-4541 TASVTNAQGN
+4541 TASVTNVQGN
-4551 SSTASHNV
+4551 SSTVSHNV

-4569 LNPVATDDIINAA
+4569 INPVSTDDIINAS

-4604 VELGGKTYSATV
+4604 VELGGKTYTATV
-4616 QPDLSWSVSVPAA
+4616 QADLSWNVSVPAA
-4629 DWQALGN
+4629 DWLALGN

-4684 AQAQVITGSSSG
+4684 GQAQVITGSSSG
-4696 FATGTALT
+4696 FTAGTALT

-4710 TYAATVLANGSW
+4710 TYAATVLANGTW
-4722 SVGVPAADVSNW
+4722 SVGIPAADVSNW

-4776 DVINAA
+4776 DVINAT

-4796 VEAGQTV
+4796 VEAGQNV

-4812 TSAVAANG
+4812 TTTVAANG

-4838 ASAQVRVTNVNGNSA
+4838 ASTQVRVTNVNGNSA

-4896 QTGQTLTVTL
+4896 ETGQTLTVTL

-4920 WSLTLPASDLS
+4920 WSLTLPASDLT

-4946 QAGNPGSASK
+4946 LAGNPGSASK

-4981 EHTQAQII
+4981 EHSQAQII

-5026 ASVISGLADGTV
+5026 ANVVSGLADGTV

-5044 QSNGSWS
+5044 TDSAGNSSMQTHNVQVNTAVVSLSVSTISGDNIINAAEAGSALTLSGTGTNFATGTVVTVLLNGKGYSATIQNNGSWS
-5051 VNVPAADVAALSD
+5051 VNVSAADVAALAD

-5092 TAPVIS
+5092 TAPVIN

-5119 NGSTSAEVGQ
+5119 NGSTSAEAGQ

-5169 TASVNDRAGNPGQA
+5169 TASVNDRAGNPGQT

-5188 VDTVAPTVTI
+5188 VDTVAPTVNI

-5237 TWSATVGSGGSWS
+5237 TWTATVGSGGSWS

-5289 GDVPTVTINTF
+5289 GDVPTVTINTL
-5300 AGDDVVNAAEHGSSL
+5300 AGDDVVNAAEHGASL

-5332 LNGKTYTTTVQT
+5332 LNSKTYTTTVQT

-5402 QADTGL
+5402 
-5408 SASDFITSVSPV
+5408 
-5420 VVNGSLTAALASNET
+5420 
-5435 AQISI
+5435 
-5440 DGGTTWTTLTV
+5440 
-5451 TGTTWRYNDSR
+5451 
-5462 TLTDGNYLYQVRV
+5462 
-5475 IDAAGN
+5475 
-5481 VGATDSQNVVID
+5481 
-5493 TTAPDPAV
+5493 
-5501 KTIAISAITT
+5501 
-5511 DTGLIANDF
+5511 
-5520 VTSDTTLAV
+5520 
-5529 SGTLGAT
+5529 
-5536 LSAGEF
+5536 
-5542 AQISID
+5542 
-5548 GGTTWQNLSVSGLTW
+5548 
-5563 SYLDGRTLTDGNYN
+5563 
-5577 YQVRVI
+5577 
-5583 DTAGNIGATASQIV
+5583 
-5597 TVDTTAPLASK
+5597 
-5608 TIAIAGISDD
+5608 
-5618 TGLSSSDFVTRDTTL
+5618 
-5633 TVRGTLGAAL
+5633 
-5643 AADERAQISLDG
+5643 
-5655 GVTWATLTVV
+5655 
-5665 GTNWSYADGR
+5665 
-5675 TLTDGS
+5675 
-5681 WNYTVRV
+5681 
-5688 VDLAGN
+5688 
-5694 VGQTA
+5694 
-5699 TQNVVVD
+5699 
-5706 TTSPEAAKSIT
+5706 
-5717 ITGISDDTG
+5717 
-5726 TSSSDFITSDTTLTV
+5726 
-5741 RGVLGAALG
+5741 
-5750 ANEFAQ
+5750 
-5756 ISIDNGATWV
+5756 
-5766 NVTLAADGLNWSYV
+5766 
-5780 DGRTLTNGTTTWQ
+5780 
-5793 VRVVDLAGNVGA
+5793 
-5805 TGSQSAQIDTVNPA
+5805 
-5819 QVLTIASISTDTG
+5819 
-5832 SSATDFITSDTTLTL
+5832 
-5847 TGSLGAGLAS
+5847 
-5857 GEVAQISLDSG
+5857 
-5868 ATWTTLTTNGTQ
+5868 
-5880 WTYTDSRTLTDGSYV
+5880 
-5895 YQIRVLDLAGN
+5895 
-5906 TGPVV
+5906 
-5911 SKTVVVDATNP
+5911 
-5922 LATPNIVSYTD
+5922 
-5933 DVGQRQGTLSSS
+5933 
-5945 QATDDTTPLLNGV
+5945 
-5958 LSAPLASGEVVYL
+5958 
-5971 YRNGLLLGAVTMV
+5971 
-5984 GALNW
+5984 
-5989 TYSDS
+5989 
-5994 GLVSGAYTYSAR
+5994 
-6006 VVDLAGNITSSSDFV
+6006 
-6021 LTVDTSIPTTLA
+6021 
-6033 QITSQTTRDTTPII
+6033 
-6047 SGVITAALAS
+6047 
-6057 GQYVEVVI
+6057 
-6065 NGKTYTSEP
+6065 
-6074 GGAVVVDPAHN
+6074 
-6085 TWYVQLPDTDAL
+6085 
-6097 TVSAT
+6097 
-6102 AYTVTAQVKSSAG
+6102 
-6115 NGNNANISNGT
+6115 
-6126 VTVNAAIDYTP
+6126 
-6137 TWTTAS
+6137 
-6143 KTTAWG
+6143 
-6149 LTYGL
+6149 
-6154 DSHGMWTVLANQ
+6154 
-6166 QVMQSTDPLT
+6166 
-6176 WSKTALTLYQ
+6176 
-6186 SGNNYATSSIADY
+6186 
-6199 DRNGTGDLFITRD
+6199 
-6212 DYGTGYINGFTNNG
+6212 
-6226 DGTFSSAIQVTVGTL
+6226 
-6241 TWYGSIVAFDKEG
+6241 
-6254 DGYLDFWIGDAGGPD
+6254 
-6269 SNTFLWNNAGTL
+6269 
-6281 VGNSTTSNSGGS
+6281 
-6293 ATVGGAVT
+6293 
-6301 GYLSL
+6301 
-6306 NEGSGVDLNNDGRVD
+6306 
-6321 LVQHT
+6321 
-6326 YNLNNYYTLSSLI
+6326 
-6339 NQGNGTF
+6339 
-6346 VWGQNTTNTFLSGT
+6346 
-6360 GSGAMSSSV
+6360 
-6369 SMTWA
+6369 
-6374 DFDGDGDMDLFLPA
+6374 
-6388 SQGRANYGSLL
+6388 
-6399 FNTNGVLGSPVAVG
+6399 
-6413 ATATTYASQFS
+6413 
-6424 LAVDW
+6424 
-6429 NHDGLM
+6429 
-6435 DIARIAQ
+6435 
-6442 TGQSYLY
+6442 
-6449 TNVGGASNWTQS
+6449 
-6461 ALGGS
+6461 
-6466 QSGTTSGVAAMDYD
+6466 
-6480 WDGAV
+6480 
-6485 DVLVTK
+6485 
-6491 QSGSVFLIRN
+6491 
-6501 TNTVSYG
+6501 
-6508 TSLHLRITDPN
+6508 
-6519 GINVYYGNTV
+6519 
-6529 KLYNSAGVLV
+6529 
-6539 ATQIINPQSGMG
+6539 
-6551 VNDTSALVNFYG
+6551 
-6563 LNAGETYSAV
+6563 
-6573 LIKSTGTTASNIDQ
+6573 
-6587 TVNTS
+6587 
-6592 WGGLQATDATHA
+6592 
-6604 YDLSAE
+6604 
-6610 AGTASNN
+6610 
-6617 GKFVGTGYNDTF
+6617 
-6629 FATAG
+6629 
-6634 TDTYDGS
+6634 
-6641 GGWVYSSGTGTWLAN
+6641 
-6656 GGMDVVDFRLS
+6656 
-6667 TVGVTANLSVTTAQ
+6667 
-6681 ATGFNT
+6681 
-6687 STFTNIEGISGSNFN
+6687 
-6702 DILTGSSGDNQ
+6702 
-6713 LEGRGGNDTLNIGNG
+6713 
-6728 GHDTLLYKLLNASD
+6728 
-6742 ATGGNGSDVV
+6742 
-6752 NGFTVGTWEGTA
+6752 
-6764 DTDRI
+6764 
-6769 DIREL
+6769 
-6774 LQGSGYTGN
+6774 
-6783 GKASYVNGVATLD
+6783 
-6796 AQAGN
+6796 
-6801 IGDFV
+6801 
-6806 KVTQSGSDTI
+6806 
-6816 VQIDRD
+6816 
-6822 GTGGTFATTNVVTL
+6822 
-6836 TGVHTDLATLLANHQ
+6836 
-6851 LMVV
+6851 

>member
-1 MSLIIDVISRKTSVK
+1 MD
-16 QTLINPGDVTVVIYE
+16 
-31 PSVVQVHAQAS
+31 
-42 AVARYVREGND
+42 
-53 LLIYLQDGTV
+53 
-63 IRCNGYFLQ
+63 
-72 AANTAEQSELVFA
+72 
-85 DGQQLT
+85 
-91 HITFADT
+91 
-98 AAGGLAPVELTAQ
+98 
-111 TTAIES
+111 
-117 IAPFLDTVA
+117 
-126 QTSAFPWGWL
+126 
-136 AGAAVGGGALGAL
+136 
-149 LASGGDGDSKTEVIN
+149 
-164 NPTPPAEPGNAT
+164 
-176 PSFLVTDN
+176 
-184 QGDQRGILATNDITD
+184 
-199 DTTPTFS
+199 
-206 GSGQAGATIQIK
+206 
-218 DSNGNTIASTQVDNN
+218 
-233 GHWSVSLPTQSAGE
+233 
-247 HTWSVVQIVGSTI
+247 
-260 TDAGSITLT
+260 
-269 IDNSQAS
+269 
-276 VQVATTAGDNIINAS
+276 
-291 EQAAGFTLSGT
+291 
-302 SSHLVQGTELTVTLN
+302 
-317 GKTYTTSV
+317 
-325 GANGAWSVQVPTAD
+325 
-339 AQALGEGNQAVLVSG
+339 
-354 KDATGNTVTGA
+354 
-365 QLLTVDTQPPTLAI
+365 I
-379 NTIAQDNIISAAEHN
+379 NTIA
-394 VALVLSG
+394 
-401 TSNAQA
+401 T
-407 GQTVT
+407 
-412 LTVNGKSHTATV
+412 
-424 GSDGTWQVTLP
+424 
-435 ATEVQALAEGNYAV
+435 
-449 NASVSDRAGNTTSH
+449 
-463 SANFAVDTSAPVV
+463 
-476 SVNTVAGDDIL
+476 DDI
-487 NNAEQA
+487 
-493 VAQIISGQVSGA
+493 
-505 SPGDT
+505 
-510 VTVKLGTHVLTGI
+510 
-523 VLADG
+523 
-528 SWNVALDPAVTRT
+528 
-541 LDRGANTIFVTVTD
+541 
-555 AAGNTGA
+555 
-562 ASRAITL
+562 
-569 VGVSPLITINTVS
+569 
-582 GDDIISGAEKGAPLT
+582 
-597 LTGSTQQAETGQ
+597 
-609 TVTVTLAGQSFT
+609 
-621 TTVQADGSWSLT
+621 
-633 VPAAAMGNLP
+633 
-643 DGAVAITASVTDL
+643 
-656 SGNTGNTSRT
+656 
-666 ITIDSQAPAL
+666 
-676 SIDPLTA
+676 
-683 DNIINAAE
+683 
-691 SGQDLPITGTT
+691 
-702 DAQPGQTVTVT
+702 
-713 LNGQTY
+713 
-719 QGTVQ
+719 
-724 PDGTWSVTVPAANVD
+724 
-739 ALADGNATV
+739 
-748 TASVNDVAGNPTSV
+748 
-762 SRVALVDATP
+762 
-772 PVVTINPVAT
+772 
-782 DNVIN
+782 
-787 TPEHIQA
+787 
-794 QIISGTVTGAQAGDI
+794 
-809 VTVTLNNVDYT
+809 
-820 TVVDGSGNWSLGV
+820 
-833 PASVVSGLADGSYP
+833 
-847 VSVSVT
+847 
-853 DKAGNTGS
+853 
-861 QSLTVTVNTT
+861 
-871 APLIGINSIAGDDV
+871 
-885 INASEKGADLQ
+885 INASEKGAD
-896 ITGTSDQPA
+896 
-905 GTAITVTLN
+905 
-914 GQNYAATTDASGN
+914 
-927 WSVTVPASAVTALG
+927 
-941 QANYTV
+941 
-947 TAAVTSSIGNSATA
+947 
-961 SHNVLVDSA
+961 
-970 LPGVTINPVA
+970 
-980 SDDIVNAAEAG
+980 
-991 VAQIISGQVTGAAV
+991 
-1005 GDKVTVTLGGTTY
+1005 
-1018 TTTVLAGLS
+1018 
-1027 WSVSVPAA
+1027 
-1035 DIQALGNGDLT
+1035 
-1046 VSASVTNQNGN
+1046 
-1057 TGSGTRDITIDANLP
+1057 
-1072 GLRVDTVAGDDVVNI
+1072 
-1087 IEHGQALVIT
+1087 
-1097 GSSSGL
+1097 
-1103 AESTPLTVTINNVEY
+1103 
-1118 ITAVQAD
+1118 
-1125 GSWSVG
+1125 
-1131 ITAAQ
+1131 
-1136 VSAWPAGAVNIAV
+1136 
-1149 SGESS
+1149 
-1154 AENPVS
+1154 
-1160 ITHPVTVDLTP
+1160 
-1171 AAITI
+1171 
-1176 NTIATD
+1176 
-1182 DVINA
+1182 
-1187 AEKGADLTLSAT
+1187 
-1199 TTNVEAGQTVTV
+1199 
-1211 TFGGKNYTASV
+1211 
-1222 ASDGSWTA
+1222 
-1230 TVPAADLA
+1230 
-1238 SLPEGSA
+1238 
-1245 SAQASVSNINGNSAS
+1245 
-1260 AVHNYSVDSSAPT
+1260 
-1273 IIINTVASDNIVNA
+1273 
-1287 SEADAGVTV
+1287 
-1296 SGSTTAEAGQI
+1296 
-1307 VTVTLNSPTV
+1307 
-1317 QTYQATVQADGS
+1317 
-1329 WSINIPAADLAALT
+1329 
-1343 DRSHTLTATVN
+1343 
-1354 DKAGNPASTT
+1354 
-1364 HNLAVDLTVP
+1364 
-1374 VLTINTIAGDD
+1374 
-1385 IINATEHG
+1385 
-1393 QALVISGSSTGGE
+1393 
-1406 AGDVVTV
+1406 
-1413 TLNSK
+1413 
-1418 TYTTTLDASG
+1418 
-1428 NWSVGVPAADV
+1428 
-1439 TALGSGPQTI
+1439 
-1449 TASITDAAGNS
+1449 
-1460 DDASRTVTVNL
+1460 
-1471 TAPTIGINTIAT
+1471 
-1483 DDVINAT
+1483 
-1490 EKGAELQISGTSN
+1490 LQISGTSN
-1503 QPAGTTVTVTLN
+1503 QPAGTTITLALN
-1515 GRNYTATTDAAGNWS
+1515 GQNYTATTDAAGNWS

-1543 ASYTVTANITDSA
+1543 ASYTVTANVTDSA
-1556 GNSNSVSHNVQVNT
+1556 GNSNSASHNVQVNT
-1570 ALPGVIINPV
+1570 ALPGVTINPV
-1580 ATDDIINAAESGVA
+1580 ATDDIINAAESGNA

-1637 IQAIGNGDLT
+1637 IQAIGNGNLT

-1711 VVINNVTYGAT
+1711 VVINTVTYAAT

-1727 TWSLGVPAANVGNWP
+1727 TWSVGVPAADVSNWP
-1742 AGTVDITVSGA
+1742 AGTVNITVSGTNTA
-1753 TSAGNPVTITHPVTV
+1753 GTTSTITHPVTV

-1786 NAAEKSADLTL
+1786 NAAEKGADLTL

-1822 VAGDGSWTTSVPA
+1822 VAGDGSWTTTVPA
-1835 ADLSALRDGDATV
+1835 ADLSVLRDGDATV
-1848 LASVSTINGNTA
+1848 QASVSTINGNTA

-1901 TAEAGQTVT
+1901 TAEAGNPLTISGSSTAEAGQTVT
-1910 VTLNGVTYTGTVQA
+1910 VTLNGVTYSGSVQA
-1924 DGSWSVSVPTTDLSN
+1924 DGSWSVSLPTADLSN

-2015 KTYTTT
+2015 KTYTTM
-2021 LGASGNWSVGVPPS
+2021 LDASGNWSVGVPAA

-2056 NSDDASRTVTVNLT
+2056 NSDDASRTVTVNLA
-2070 APTIGINTIAS
+2070 APTIGINTIAT
-2081 DDVINATE
+2081 DDVIKATE
-2089 KGADLQITGTSDQP
+2089 KGADLQITGTSNQP

-2116 YTATTDSSGNWGAT
+2116 YTATTDSNGNWSAT

-2184 NADESDNAQT
+2184 NAAESGNAQT
-2194 ISGQVAG
+2194 ISGQVTG
-2201 AAAGDTVTIT
+2201 AAQGDTVTVT

-2222 ANLSWSVSVP
+2222 SNLSWSVDVP
-2232 AADIQAIGN
+2232 AADIQALGN
-2241 GNLTVNASVTNG
+2241 GDLTVNASVTNG

-2286 LEHSQALVITGSS
+2286 IEHNQALVITGSS

-2343 VDITVSG
+2343 VNITVSG

-2363 VTVDLAAVA
+2363 VTVDLAGVA

-2491 GIAISGT
+2491 GITISGT

-2516 QTTVQADGT
+2516 QTTVLADGT

-2531 ATDLSGLTASSYTVT
+2531 AADLSGLTASSYTVT

-2554 NPASADHALAVDVTA
+2554 NPASADHALVVDITA

-2598 TGAAAGDVVTVNLNG
+2598 TGAAAGDVVTVTLNG

-2632 GDVTALATGSQTIT
+2632 ADVTALATGSQTIT

-2660 HNVTVDLSGPMLTI
+2660 HDVTVDLSGPTLTI
-2674 NTVSGDDI
+2674 NTVS
-2682 INNAEKTQDL
+2682 
-2692 IISGGSSGLAT
+2692 
-2703 GTTVTVM
+2703 
-2710 LNGLAY
+2710 
-2716 SATTDSSG
+2716 
-2724 NWSVTVP
+2724 
-2731 SSAVGALGEAVYQIS
+2731 
-2746 ASATDSAGNS
+2746 
-2756 GSTTHTV
+2756 
-2763 NVESLLPGVIINTVA
+2763 

-2847 ASVTNSAN
+2847 ASLTNSAN

-2888 HTQALVVTGS
+2888 HTQALVITGS
-2898 STGLAAGTA
+2898 SSGLAAGAA

-2929 GVPAADVTNWPA
+2929 GVPVADVTNWPA

-2955 TTTSITHPVTVDLAA
+2955 TTTSISHPVTVDLAA

-2999 SDVEAGQTITVIFG
+2999 SGVEAGQTITVIFG

-3032 AADVATLPDGAA
+3032 AVDVATLPDGAA

-3049 VSNVAGNSAQAT
+3049 VSNVAGNSTQAT

-3135 ANLTASPYTVSAA
+3135 ASLTASSYTVNAS
-3148 VSDKAGNPAS
+3148 VSDKARNSAS

-3173 INTVAGDDVINAT
+3173 INTVAGDDIINAT
-3186 EHAQAQIISGSATGA
+3186 EHGQAQIISGSATGA
-3201 TTGNTVSVTIGS
+3201 TTGNTVSVTIGT

-3220 DANGNWSVG
+3220 DANGNWSIG

-3249 TDSAGNN
+3249 TDSAGNS
-3256 GTASHTVSVALGVP
+3256 GTASHTVTVALGAP

-3276 IAVDDIINATEKGA
+3276 IAVDDIINAAEKGA
-3290 DLAISGT
+3290 DLAITGT
-3297 SDQPAG
+3297 SNQPAG

-3330 AFAVGTLGEATYTVT
+3330 ASRVSALGEATYTVT
-3345 ASATDADGNSGSA
+3345 AAATDADGNSGSA

-3389 DQTISG
+3389 EQTISG

-3428 VPAPALQALGNG
+3428 VPASALQELGNG

-3472 VDIVAGDDVVNIIEH
+3472 VDTVAGDDVVNIIEH

-3525 SVGVPAA
+3525 SVGVPAV

-3537 PAGAVTITASGNTT
+3537 PAGSVTIAASGSTS

-3558 THPVTVDLTAVAVSI
+3558 THPVTVDLSAVAVSI
-3573 NTITVD
+3573 NAITAD

-3644 QGSVSNVNG
+3644 QASVSNVNG

-3676 AGDDILNAAEARVAL
+3676 AGDDILNAAEAGAAL

-3711 ANYTG
+3711 TNYTG
-3716 TIQTD
+3716 TVQTD
-3721 GSWSISV
+3721 GSWSVSV
-3728 PTADL
+3728 PSADL
-3733 SALTASNYTVS
+3733 STLTASNYTVN

-3787 LAQIISGSATGAATG
+3787 QAQIISGSATGAATG
-3802 STVTVTIGSSTF
+3802 STVTVTIGTNTF

-3848 DAAGN
+3848 DAGGN
-3853 SGSTTHQVTVNTGLP
+3853 SGSATHQVTVNTGLP
-3868 TITFNAISGDNVLN
+3868 TITFNAISGDNILN

-3914 SATTDASGNWIL
+3914 SATTDASGNWTL

-3962 VDSGLPGVT
+3962 VDSGLPDVT

-4098 LNAGVPLTITINGTP
+4098 LNAGAVLTVTINSVA

-4129 AANVSAWPAGPLT
+4129 AANVSTWPAGPLT
-4142 VEVAGQSSADTPVS
+4142 VEVDGQSSANNPVS

-4230 ADLATLPDGAA
+4230 ADLATLPEGAA

-4301 QTVAVTLNGTNYQT
+4301 QTVTVTLNGATYT
-4315 TVQADGSW
+4315 GTVQADGSW
-4323 SVSVPTSALGALSA
+4323 SVSVPTSALGALNA

-4417 DAAGNWSV
+4417 DASGNWSV

-4559 QVNTALPGVT
+4559 QVNTALPGIT
-4569 LNPVATDDIINAA
+4569 INPVATDDIINAS

-4604 VELGGKTYSATV
+4604 VELGGKTYTATV
-4616 QPDLSWSVSVPAA
+4616 QADLSWNVSVPAA

-4696 FATGTALT
+4696 FAAGTALT

-4722 SVGVPAADVSNW
+4722 SVGVPATDVSNW

-4756 HPLTVDLTTV
+4756 HPLTVDLTAV

-4776 DVINAA
+4776 DAINAA

-4812 TSAVAANG
+4812 TTTVAANG
-4820 SWSTTVPAADM
+4820 SWSTTVPAADL

-4906 NGTNYQTTVQADGS
+4906 NGTNYQTTVQTDGS
-4920 WSLTLPASDLS
+4920 WSLTLPASDLT

-4946 QAGNPGSASK
+4946 LAGNLGSASK

-4981 EHTQAQII
+4981 EHIQAQII

-5038 TISATI
+5038 TISATITDSAGNSSTQTHNVQVNTAAVSLSVSTISGDNLINAAEAGSALTLSGTGTNFATGTVVTVLLNGKGYSATI

-5143 VAANGTWALNVPAA
+5143 VAANGTWALNVPAV

-5300 AGDDVVNAAEHGSSL
+5300 AGDDVVNAAEHASSL

-5511 DTGLIANDF
+5511 DMGLITNDF

-5542 AQISID
+5542 AQIS
-5548 GGTTWQNLSVSGLTW
+5548 
-5563 SYLDGRTLTDGNYN
+5563 
-5577 YQVRVI
+5577 
-5583 DTAGNIGATASQIV
+5583 
-5597 TVDTTAPLASK
+5597 
-5608 TIAIAGISDD
+5608 
-5618 TGLSSSDFVTRDTTL
+5618 
-5633 TVRGTLGAAL
+5633 
-5643 AADERAQISLDG
+5643 LDG
-5655 GVTWATLTVV
+5655 GVTWTTLTVV
-5665 GTNWSYADGR
+5665 GTSWSYADGH
-5675 TLTDGS
+5675 TLTDGT

-5756 ISIDNGATWV
+5756 ISTDNGATWV
-5766 NVTLAADGLNWSYV
+5766 NVTVAADSLNWSYV

-5805 TGSQSAQIDTVNPA
+5805 TSSQSALIDTVNPA

-5832 SSATDFITSDTTLTL
+5832 SSATDFITSDTMLTL

-5895 YQIRVLDLAGN
+5895 YQVRVLDLAGN

-5911 SKTVVVDATNP
+5911 SKTVVVDTINP
-5922 LATPNIVSYTD
+5922 TATPTIVSYTD

-6306 NEGSGVDLNNDGRVD
+6306 NEGSGVDLNNDGRID

-6346 VWGQNTTNTFLSGT
+6346 VWGQNTTNTFLSGA

-6449 TNVGGASNWTQS
+6449 TNVSNASNWTQS

-6485 DVLVTK
+6485 DVLVSK
-6491 QSGSVFLIRN
+6491 QSGSVFLSRN

-6563 LNAGETYSAV
+6563 LNAGETYNAV

-6667 TVGVTANLSVTTAQ
+6667 TVGVTANLSSTAAQ

>member
-1 MSLIIDVISRKTSVK
+1 MD
-16 QTLINPGDVTVVIYE
+16 
-31 PSVVQVHAQAS
+31 
-42 AVARYVREGND
+42 
-53 LLIYLQDGTV
+53 
-63 IRCNGYFLQ
+63 
-72 AANTAEQSELVFA
+72 
-85 DGQQLT
+85 
-91 HITFADT
+91 
-98 AAGGLAPVELTAQ
+98 
-111 TTAIES
+111 
-117 IAPFLDTVA
+117 
-126 QTSAFPWGWL
+126 
-136 AGAAVGGGALGAL
+136 
-149 LASGGDGDSKTEVIN
+149 
-164 NPTPPAEPGNAT
+164 
-176 PSFLVTDN
+176 
-184 QGDQRGILATNDITD
+184 
-199 DTTPTFS
+199 
-206 GSGQAGATIQIK
+206 
-218 DSNGNTIASTQVDNN
+218 
-233 GHWSVSLPTQSAGE
+233 
-247 HTWSVVQIVGSTI
+247 
-260 TDAGSITLT
+260 
-269 IDNSQAS
+269 
-276 VQVATTAGDNIINAS
+276 
-291 EQAAGFTLSGT
+291 
-302 SSHLVQGTELTVTLN
+302 
-317 GKTYTTSV
+317 
-325 GANGAWSVQVPTAD
+325 
-339 AQALGEGNQAVLVSG
+339 
-354 KDATGNTVTGA
+354 
-365 QLLTVDTQPPTLAI
+365 I
-379 NTIAQDNIISAAEHN
+379 NTIA
-394 VALVLSG
+394 
-401 TSNAQA
+401 T
-407 GQTVT
+407 
-412 LTVNGKSHTATV
+412 
-424 GSDGTWQVTLP
+424 
-435 ATEVQALAEGNYAV
+435 
-449 NASVSDRAGNTTSH
+449 
-463 SANFAVDTSAPVV
+463 
-476 SVNTVAGDDIL
+476 DDI
-487 NNAEQA
+487 
-493 VAQIISGQVSGA
+493 
-505 SPGDT
+505 
-510 VTVKLGTHVLTGI
+510 
-523 VLADG
+523 
-528 SWNVALDPAVTRT
+528 
-541 LDRGANTIFVTVTD
+541 
-555 AAGNTGA
+555 
-562 ASRAITL
+562 
-569 VGVSPLITINTVS
+569 
-582 GDDIISGAEKGAPLT
+582 
-597 LTGSTQQAETGQ
+597 
-609 TVTVTLAGQSFT
+609 
-621 TTVQADGSWSLT
+621 
-633 VPAAAMGNLP
+633 
-643 DGAVAITASVTDL
+643 
-656 SGNTGNTSRT
+656 
-666 ITIDSQAPAL
+666 
-676 SIDPLTA
+676 
-683 DNIINAAE
+683 
-691 SGQDLPITGTT
+691 
-702 DAQPGQTVTVT
+702 
-713 LNGQTY
+713 
-719 QGTVQ
+719 
-724 PDGTWSVTVPAANVD
+724 
-739 ALADGNATV
+739 
-748 TASVNDVAGNPTSV
+748 
-762 SRVALVDATP
+762 
-772 PVVTINPVAT
+772 
-782 DNVIN
+782 
-787 TPEHIQA
+787 
-794 QIISGTVTGAQAGDI
+794 
-809 VTVTLNNVDYT
+809 
-820 TVVDGSGNWSLGV
+820 
-833 PASVVSGLADGSYP
+833 
-847 VSVSVT
+847 
-853 DKAGNTGS
+853 
-861 QSLTVTVNTT
+861 
-871 APLIGINSIAGDDV
+871 
-885 INASEKGADLQ
+885 INASEKGAD
-896 ITGTSDQPA
+896 
-905 GTAITVTLN
+905 
-914 GQNYAATTDASGN
+914 
-927 WSVTVPASAVTALG
+927 
-941 QANYTV
+941 
-947 TAAVTSSIGNSATA
+947 
-961 SHNVLVDSA
+961 
-970 LPGVTINPVA
+970 
-980 SDDIVNAAEAG
+980 
-991 VAQIISGQVTGAAV
+991 
-1005 GDKVTVTLGGTTY
+1005 
-1018 TTTVLAGLS
+1018 
-1027 WSVSVPAA
+1027 
-1035 DIQALGNGDLT
+1035 
-1046 VSASVTNQNGN
+1046 
-1057 TGSGTRDITIDANLP
+1057 
-1072 GLRVDTVAGDDVVNI
+1072 
-1087 IEHGQALVIT
+1087 
-1097 GSSSGL
+1097 
-1103 AESTPLTVTINNVEY
+1103 
-1118 ITAVQAD
+1118 
-1125 GSWSVG
+1125 
-1131 ITAAQ
+1131 
-1136 VSAWPAGAVNIAV
+1136 
-1149 SGESS
+1149 
-1154 AENPVS
+1154 
-1160 ITHPVTVDLTP
+1160 
-1171 AAITI
+1171 
-1176 NTIATD
+1176 
-1182 DVINA
+1182 
-1187 AEKGADLTLSAT
+1187 
-1199 TTNVEAGQTVTV
+1199 
-1211 TFGGKNYTASV
+1211 
-1222 ASDGSWTA
+1222 
-1230 TVPAADLA
+1230 
-1238 SLPEGSA
+1238 
-1245 SAQASVSNINGNSAS
+1245 
-1260 AVHNYSVDSSAPT
+1260 
-1273 IIINTVASDNIVNA
+1273 
-1287 SEADAGVTV
+1287 
-1296 SGSTTAEAGQI
+1296 
-1307 VTVTLNSPTV
+1307 
-1317 QTYQATVQADGS
+1317 
-1329 WSINIPAADLAALT
+1329 
-1343 DRSHTLTATVN
+1343 
-1354 DKAGNPASTT
+1354 
-1364 HNLAVDLTVP
+1364 
-1374 VLTINTIAGDD
+1374 
-1385 IINATEHG
+1385 
-1393 QALVISGSSTGGE
+1393 
-1406 AGDVVTV
+1406 
-1413 TLNSK
+1413 
-1418 TYTTTLDASG
+1418 
-1428 NWSVGVPAADV
+1428 
-1439 TALGSGPQTI
+1439 
-1449 TASITDAAGNS
+1449 
-1460 DDASRTVTVNL
+1460 
-1471 TAPTIGINTIAT
+1471 
-1483 DDVINAT
+1483 
-1490 EKGAELQISGTSN
+1490 LQISGTSN
-1503 QPAGTTVTVTLN
+1503 QPAGTTITLALN
-1515 GRNYTATTDAAGNWS
+1515 GQNYTATTDAAGNWS

-1543 ASYTVTANITDSA
+1543 ASYTVTANVTDSA
-1556 GNSNSVSHNVQVNT
+1556 GNSNSASHNVQVNT
-1570 ALPGVIINPV
+1570 ALPGVTINPV
-1580 ATDDIINAAESGVA
+1580 ATDDIINAAESGNA

-1637 IQAIGNGDLT
+1637 IQAIGNGNLT

-1711 VVINNVTYGAT
+1711 VVINTVTYAAT

-1727 TWSLGVPAANVGNWP
+1727 TWSVGVPAADVSNWP
-1742 AGTVDITVSGA
+1742 AGTVNITVSGTNTA
-1753 TSAGNPVTITHPVTV
+1753 GTTSTITHPVTV

-1786 NAAEKSADLTL
+1786 NAAEKGADLTL

-1822 VAGDGSWTTSVPA
+1822 VAGDGSWTTTVPA
-1835 ADLSALRDGDATV
+1835 ADLSVLRDGDATV
-1848 LASVSTINGNTA
+1848 QASVSTINGNTA

-1910 VTLNGVTYTGTVQA
+1910 VTLNGVTYSGSVQA
-1924 DGSWSVSVPTTDLSN
+1924 DGSWSVSLPTADLSN

-2015 KTYTTT
+2015 KTYTTM
-2021 LGASGNWSVGVPPS
+2021 LDASGNWSVGVPAA

-2056 NSDDASRTVTVNLT
+2056 NSDDASRTVTVNLA
-2070 APTIGINTIAS
+2070 APTIGINTIAT
-2081 DDVINATE
+2081 DDVIKATE
-2089 KGADLQITGTSDQP
+2089 KGADLQITGTSNQP

-2116 YTATTDSSGNWGAT
+2116 YTATTDSNGNWSAT

-2184 NADESDNAQT
+2184 NAAESGNAQT
-2194 ISGQVAG
+2194 ISGQVTG
-2201 AAAGDTVTIT
+2201 AAQGDTVTVT

-2222 ANLSWSVSVP
+2222 SNLSWSVDVP
-2232 AADIQAIGN
+2232 AADIQALGN
-2241 GNLTVNASVTNG
+2241 GDLTVNASVTNG

-2286 LEHSQALVITGSS
+2286 IEHNQALVITGSS

-2343 VDITVSG
+2343 VNITVSG

-2363 VTVDLAAVA
+2363 VTVDLAGVA

-2491 GIAISGT
+2491 GITISGT

-2516 QTTVQADGT
+2516 QTTVLADGT

-2531 ATDLSGLTASSYTVT
+2531 AADLSGLTASSYTVT

-2554 NPASADHALAVDVTA
+2554 NPASADHALVVDITA

-2581 IINAIEHGQ
+2581 IINAIEHDQ

-2598 TGAAAGDVVTVNLNG
+2598 TGAAAGDVVTVTLNG

-2632 GDVTALATGSQTIT
+2632 ADVTALATGSQTIT

-2660 HNVTVDLSGPMLTI
+2660 HDVTVDLSGPTLTI
-2674 NTVSGDDI
+2674 NTVS
-2682 INNAEKTQDL
+2682 
-2692 IISGGSSGLAT
+2692 
-2703 GTTVTVM
+2703 
-2710 LNGLAY
+2710 
-2716 SATTDSSG
+2716 
-2724 NWSVTVP
+2724 
-2731 SSAVGALGEAVYQIS
+2731 
-2746 ASATDSAGNS
+2746 
-2756 GSTTHTV
+2756 
-2763 NVESLLPGVIINTVA
+2763 

-2847 ASVTNSAN
+2847 ASLTNSAN

-2888 HTQALVVTGS
+2888 HTQALVITGS
-2898 STGLAAGTA
+2898 SSGLAAGAA

-2929 GVPAADVTNWPA
+2929 GVPVADVTNWPA

-2955 TTTSITHPVTVDLAA
+2955 TTTSISHPVTVDLAA

-2999 SDVEAGQTITVIFG
+2999 SGVEAGQTITVIFG

-3032 AADVATLPDGAA
+3032 AVDVATLPDGAA

-3049 VSNVAGNSAQAT
+3049 VSNVAGNSTQAT

-3135 ANLTASPYTVSAA
+3135 ASLTASSYTVNAS
-3148 VSDKAGNPAS
+3148 VSDKARNSAS

-3173 INTVAGDDVINAT
+3173 INTVAGDDIINAT
-3186 EHAQAQIISGSATGA
+3186 EHGQAQIISGSATGA
-3201 TTGNTVSVTIGS
+3201 TTGNTVSVTIGT

-3220 DANGNWSVG
+3220 DANGNWSIG

-3249 TDSAGNN
+3249 TDSAGNS
-3256 GTASHTVSVALGVP
+3256 GTASHTVTVALGAP

-3276 IAVDDIINATEKGA
+3276 IAVDDIINAAEKGA
-3290 DLAISGT
+3290 DLAITGT
-3297 SDQPAG
+3297 SNQPAG

-3330 AFAVGTLGEATYTVT
+3330 ASRVSALGEATYTVT
-3345 ASATDADGNSGSA
+3345 AAATDADGNSGSA

-3389 DQTISG
+3389 EQTISG

-3428 VPAPALQALGNG
+3428 VPASALQELGNG

-3472 VDIVAGDDVVNIIEH
+3472 VDTVAGDDVVNIIEH

-3525 SVGVPAA
+3525 SVGVPAV

-3537 PAGAVTITASGNTT
+3537 PAGSVTIAASGSTS

-3558 THPVTVDLTAVAVSI
+3558 THPVTVDLSAVAVSI
-3573 NTITVD
+3573 NAITAD

-3644 QGSVSNVNG
+3644 QASVSNVNG

-3676 AGDDILNAAEARVAL
+3676 AGDDILNAAEAGAAL

-3711 ANYTG
+3711 TNYTG
-3716 TIQTD
+3716 TVQTD
-3721 GSWSISV
+3721 GSWSVSV
-3728 PTADL
+3728 PSADL
-3733 SALTASNYTVS
+3733 STLTASNYTVN

-3787 LAQIISGSATGAATG
+3787 QAQIISGSATGAATG
-3802 STVTVTIGSSTF
+3802 STVTVTIGTNTF

-3848 DAAGN
+3848 DAGGN
-3853 SGSTTHQVTVNTGLP
+3853 SGSATHQVTVNTGLP
-3868 TITFNAISGDNVLN
+3868 TITFNAISGDNILN

-3914 SATTDASGNWIL
+3914 SATTDASGNWTL

-3962 VDSGLPGVT
+3962 VDSGLPDVT

-4098 LNAGVPLTITINGTP
+4098 LNAGAVLTVTINSVA

-4142 VEVAGQSSADTPVS
+4142 VEVDGQSSANNPVS

-4230 ADLATLPDGAA
+4230 ADLATLPEGAA

-4301 QTVAVTLNGTNYQT
+4301 QTVTVTLNGATYT
-4315 TVQADGSW
+4315 GTVQADGSW
-4323 SVSVPTSALGALSA
+4323 SVSVPTSALGALNA

-4417 DAAGNWSV
+4417 DASGNWSV

-4559 QVNTALPGVT
+4559 QVNTALPGIT
-4569 LNPVATDDIINAA
+4569 INPVATDDIINAS

-4604 VELGGKTYSATV
+4604 VELGGKTYTATV
-4616 QPDLSWSVSVPAA
+4616 QADLSWNVSVPAA

-4696 FATGTALT
+4696 FAAGTALT

-4722 SVGVPAADVSNW
+4722 SVGVPATDVSNW

-4756 HPLTVDLTTV
+4756 HPLTVDLTAV

-4776 DVINAA
+4776 DAINAA

-4812 TSAVAANG
+4812 TTTVAANG
-4820 SWSTTVPAADM
+4820 SWSTTVPAADL

-4906 NGTNYQTTVQADGS
+4906 NGTNYQTTVQTDGS
-4920 WSLTLPASDLS
+4920 WSLTLPASDLT

-4946 QAGNPGSASK
+4946 LAGNLGSASK

-4981 EHTQAQII
+4981 EHIQAQII

-5038 TISATI
+5038 TISATITDSAGNSSTQTHNVQVNTAAVSLSVSTISGDNLINAAEAGSALTLSGTGTNFATGTVVTVLLNGKGYSATI

-5143 VAANGTWALNVPAA
+5143 VAANGTWALNVPAV

-5511 DTGLIANDF
+5511 DMGLITNDF

-5542 AQISID
+5542 AQIS
-5548 GGTTWQNLSVSGLTW
+5548 
-5563 SYLDGRTLTDGNYN
+5563 
-5577 YQVRVI
+5577 
-5583 DTAGNIGATASQIV
+5583 
-5597 TVDTTAPLASK
+5597 
-5608 TIAIAGISDD
+5608 
-5618 TGLSSSDFVTRDTTL
+5618 
-5633 TVRGTLGAAL
+5633 
-5643 AADERAQISLDG
+5643 LDG
-5655 GVTWATLTVV
+5655 GVTWTTLTVV
-5665 GTNWSYADGR
+5665 GTSWSYADGH
-5675 TLTDGS
+5675 TLTDGT

-5756 ISIDNGATWV
+5756 ISTDNGATWV
-5766 NVTLAADGLNWSYV
+5766 NVTVAVDSLNWSYV

-5805 TGSQSAQIDTVNPA
+5805 TSSQSALIDTVNPA

-5832 SSATDFITSDTTLTL
+5832 SSATDFITSDTMLTL

-5895 YQIRVLDLAGN
+5895 YQVRVLDLAGN

-5911 SKTVVVDATNP
+5911 SKTVVVDTINP
-5922 LATPNIVSYTD
+5922 TATPTIVSYTD

-6306 NEGSGVDLNNDGRVD
+6306 NEGSGVDLNNDGRID

-6346 VWGQNTTNTFLSGT
+6346 VWGQNTTNTFLSGA

-6449 TNVGGASNWTQS
+6449 TNVSNASNWTQS

-6485 DVLVTK
+6485 DVLVSK
-6491 QSGSVFLIRN
+6491 QSGSVFLSRN

-6563 LNAGETYSAV
+6563 LNAGETYNAV

-6667 TVGVTANLSVTTAQ
+6667 TVGVTANLSSTAAQ

>member
-42 AVARYVREGND
+42 AVARYVRDGND
-53 LLIYLQDGTV
+53 LLIYMQDGTV

-72 AANTAEQSELVFA
+72 AANTSEQSELVFV

-91 HITFADT
+91 HVTFADT

-117 IAPFLDTVA
+117 IAPYLDIVG
-126 QTSAFPWGWL
+126 QTTAFPWGWL

-149 LASGGDGDSKTEVIN
+149 LASGGDDDSKTEVVN
-164 NPTPPAEPGNAT
+164 NPPPAEPGNAT

-184 QGDQRGILATNDITD
+184 QGDQRGILSANDTTD

-218 DSNGNTIASTQVDNN
+218 DSNGDTIASTQVGSD
-233 GHWSVSLPTQSAGE
+233 GRWSVDLPTQSAGE

-302 SSHLVQGTELTVTLN
+302 SSHLAQGTELTVTLN

-354 KDATGNTVTGA
+354 KDATGNTVTGV

-401 TSNAQA
+401 TSNAEA

-449 NASVSDRAGNTTSH
+449 NASVSDRAGNSTSH
-463 SANFAVDTSAPVV
+463 SANFTVDTSAPVV

-555 AAGNTGA
+555 TAGNTGA

-666 ITIDSQAPAL
+666 ITVDSQAPAL

-719 QGTVQ
+719 QGVVQ
-724 PDGTWSVTVPAANVD
+724 PDGTWSVTVPAANVG

-748 TASVNDVAGNPTSV
+748 TASVNDIAGNPTSV

-787 TPEHIQA
+787 TPEHTQA

-833 PASVVSGLADGSYP
+833 PASVVSGLVDGSYP
-847 VSVSVT
+847 INVSVT
-853 DKAGNTGS
+853 DRAGNTGS
-861 QSLTVTVNTT
+861 QSLTVTVNTA

-896 ITGTSDQPA
+896 ITGTSDQPVN
-905 GTAITVTLN
+905 TAITVTLN
-914 GQNYAATTDASGN
+914 GQNYTTTTDASGN

-947 TAAVTSSIGNSATA
+947 TAAVTSNIGNSNTA

-980 SDDIVNAAEAG
+980 TDDIINAAEAG
-991 VAQIISGQVTGAAV
+991 VAQTISGQVTGAED
-1005 GDKVTVTLGGTTY
+1005 GDTVTITLGGNTY
-1018 TTTVLAGLS
+1018 TATVGS
-1027 WSVSVPAA
+1027 NFTWSVSVPAA

-1087 IEHGQALVIT
+1087 IEHGQALVVT

-1103 AESTPLTVTINNVEY
+1103 AEGTPLTVTINNVEY
-1118 ITAVQAD
+1118 TTAVQAD

-1131 ITAAQ
+1131 VTAAQ
-1136 VSAWPAGAVNIAV
+1136 VSTWPAGTVNIAV

-1154 AENPVS
+1154 AGNSVS

-1171 AAITI
+1171 AAIAI

-1187 AEKGADLTLSAT
+1187 AEKGADLTLSGT
-1199 TTNVEAGQTVTV
+1199 TTNVEPGQTVTV

-1230 TVPAADLA
+1230 TLPAADLTA
-1238 SLPEGSA
+1238 LPEGSA

-1329 WSINIPAADLAALT
+1329 WSINIPAADLEALT
-1343 DRSHTLTATVN
+1343 DGSHTLTATVN

-1385 IINATEHG
+1385 IINAAEHG

-1439 TALGSGPQTI
+1439 TALGSGPQTVMA
-1449 TASITDAAGNS
+1449 TVTDAAGNS
-1460 DDASRTVTVNL
+1460 DSETHTVTVNL

-1483 DDVINAT
+1483 DDIINAT
-1490 EKGAELQISGTSN
+1490 EKGADLQISGTSN
-1503 QPAGTTVTVTLN
+1503 QPAGTTITVTLN
-1515 GRNYTATTDAAGNWS
+1515 GQNYTATTDASGNWS

-1543 ASYTVTANITDSA
+1543 ASYTVTANVTDSA
-1556 GNSNSVSHNVQVNT
+1556 GNSNSASHNVQVNT
-1570 ALPGVIINPV
+1570 ALPGVTINPV
-1580 ATDDIINAAESGVA
+1580 ASDDIINAAESGVA

-1691 AQALV
+1691 GQALV

-1727 TWSLGVPAANVGNWP
+1727 TWSLGVPAADVGNWP
-1742 AGTVDITVSGA
+1742 AGTVNITVSG
-1753 TSAGNPVTITHPVTV
+1753 TNTAGTTTTITHPVTV

-1804 EVGQTVTVT
+1804 EAGQTVTVT

-1822 VAGDGSWTTSVPA
+1822 VAGDGSWTTTVPA

-1848 LASVSTINGNTA
+1848 QASVSTINGNTA

-1901 TAEAGQTVT
+1901 NAEAGQTVT

-1924 DGSWSVSVPTTDLSN
+1924 DGSWSVSVPTADLSN
-1939 LTASQYTVSASVSD
+1939 LTASPYTVSASVND
-1953 KAGNPASAN
+1953 KAGNPATAT

-2021 LGASGNWSVGVPPS
+2021 LDASGNWSVGVPAA

-2041 SGPQTITAAITDAAG
+2041 SGPQTITATITDIAG

-2089 KGADLQITGTSDQP
+2089 KSADLQITGTSNQP

-2116 YTATTDSSGNWGAT
+2116 YTATTDSSGNWSAT

-2135 VSALGEANYTV
+2135 VSALGEASYTV
-2146 TANVTDT
+2146 TANVTDS

-2184 NADESDNAQT
+2184 NAAESGNAQT
-2194 ISGQVAG
+2194 ISGQVTG
-2201 AAAGDTVTIT
+2201 AAAGDTVTVT

-2241 GNLTVNASVTNG
+2241 GSLTVNASVTNV
-2253 VGNTGSGSRDITIDA
+2253 VGNTGNGSRDITIDA

-2286 LEHSQALVITGSS
+2286 IEHNQALVITGSS

-2318 ATVLADGTWSLGVPA
+2318 ATVLADGTWSLGIPA
-2333 VDVSNWPAGT
+2333 ADVSNWPAGT

-2363 VTVDLAAVA
+2363 VTVDLAGVA

-2414 KNYTTTVEA
+2414 KNYTTTVES

-2479 SDDILNVSEAGA
+2479 S
-2491 GIAISGT
+2491 
-2498 TTAQAG
+2498 
-2504 QTLTVTLNNNTY
+2504 
-2516 QTTVQADGT
+2516 
-2525 WSVNVP
+2525 
-2531 ATDLSGLTASSYTVT
+2531 
-2546 ATVSDKAG
+2546 
-2554 NPASADHALAVDVTA
+2554 
-2569 PDLTINTVAGDD
+2569 
-2581 IINAIEHGQ
+2581 
-2590 ALVVSGTS
+2590 
-2598 TGAAAGDVVTVNLNG
+2598 
-2613 KNYTTTLDASGNWS
+2613 
-2627 VGIPA
+2627 
-2632 GDVTALATGSQTIT
+2632 
-2646 ASLSDRAGNSDSTT
+2646 
-2660 HNVTVDLSGPMLTI
+2660 
-2674 NTVSGDDI
+2674 
-2682 INNAEKTQDL
+2682 
-2692 IISGGSSGLAT
+2692 
-2703 GTTVTVM
+2703 
-2710 LNGLAY
+2710 
-2716 SATTDSSG
+2716 
-2724 NWSVTVP
+2724 
-2731 SSAVGALGEAVYQIS
+2731 
-2746 ASATDSAGNS
+2746 
-2756 GSTTHTV
+2756 
-2763 NVESLLPGVIINTVA
+2763 
-2778 GDDIINAAEIVV
+2778 
-2790 AQTISGQVT
+2790 
-2799 GTAVAGN
+2799 
-2806 TVIVTIGGNQYNA
+2806 
-2819 TVQSDLSWSVSVP
+2819 
-2832 ANVLQALGNGELTIS
+2832 
-2847 ASVTNSAN
+2847 
-2855 NTGTATHDIV
+2855 
-2865 IDANLPGLRV
+2865 
-2875 DTVAGDDVINSIE
+2875 
-2888 HTQALVVTGS
+2888 
-2898 STGLAAGTA
+2898 
-2907 LTVVINSVT
+2907 
-2916 YGATVLAD
+2916 
-2924 GSWSV
+2924 
-2929 GVPAADVTNWPA
+2929 
-2941 GTVNIAVSGTNTAG
+2941 
-2955 TTTSITHPVTVDLAA
+2955 
-2970 VAITINTLS
+2970 
-2979 TDDVIN
+2979 
-2985 AAEKGSD
+2985 
-2992 LQLSGTT
+2992 
-2999 SDVEAGQTITVIFG
+2999 
-3013 GKSYTTTVAADNTW
+3013 
-3027 GLTIP
+3027 
-3032 AADVATLPDGAA
+3032 
-3044 NVQAS
+3044 
-3049 VSNVAGNSAQAT
+3049 
-3061 HAYSVDA
+3061 
-3068 TAPSVTINT
+3068 
-3077 IATDDILNAAEA
+3077 DDILNAAEA

-3173 INTVAGDDVINAT
+3173 INTVAGDDIINAT

-3201 TTGNTVSVTIGS
+3201 TTGNTVSVTIGT

-3220 DANGNWSVG
+3220 DANGNWSIG

-3249 TDSAGNN
+3249 TDSAGNS
-3256 GTASHTVSVALGVP
+3256 GTASHTVTVALGAP

-3290 DLAISGT
+3290 DLAISG
-3297 SDQPAG
+3297 SSNQPAG

-3330 AFAVGTLGEATYTVT
+3330 ASRVSALGEATYTVT
-3345 ASATDADGNSGSA
+3345 AAATDSDGNSGSA

-3395 QVTGAAAGDTVT
+3395 QVTGATAGDTVT

-3428 VPAPALQALGNG
+3428 VPAAALQALGNG

-3472 VDIVAGDDVVNIIEH
+3472 VDTVAGDDVVNIIEH

-3497 SGLAAGS
+3497 SGLATDS

-3515 VAAVLADGTW
+3515 VAAVLADGSW

-3537 PAGAVTITASGNTT
+3537 PAGTVTITASGSTT

-3573 NTITVD
+3573 NAITAD

-3606 TVTFGGKTYSAT
+3606 TVTFGGKTYTAS

-3630 AADMAALRDGDASA
+3630 AADMAALRNGDASA
-3644 QGSVSNVNG
+3644 QASVSNVNG
-3653 NSATTTHAYSV
+3653 NNATTTHAYSV
-3664 DASAP
+3664 DASVP

-3676 AGDDILNAAEARVAL
+3676 AGDDILNAAEAGAAL

-3716 TIQTD
+3716 TVQTD

-3728 PTADL
+3728 PPADL

-3787 LAQIISGSATGAATG
+3787 QAQIISGSATGAATG
-3802 STVTVTIGSSTF
+3802 STVTVTIGTNTF

-3853 SGSTTHQVTVNTGLP
+3853 SGSATHQVTVNTGLP
-3868 TITFNAISGDNVLN
+3868 SITFNAISGDNVLN

-3887 QPLTISGGSTGL
+3887 QPLTISGSSTGL

-3914 SATTDASGNWIL
+3914 SATTDAAGNWTL

-3941 TVSASAT
+3941 IVSASAT

-3986 GADQTISG
+3986 GAAQTISG

-4011 NTYTATVQ
+4011 NTYTAQVQ
-4019 SNLSWSVSVPTA
+4019 ADLSWSVSVPAA

-4098 LNAGVPLTITINGTP
+4098 LNAGVPLTITINGTA

-4129 AANVSAWPAGPLT
+4129 AANVSAWPAGALT
-4142 VEVAGQSSADTPVS
+4142 VEVDGQSSAGNPVG

-4162 VDLTAVAISINTVA
+4162 VDLTAVAISISTVA

-4216 SVAANG
+4216 SIAANG

-4230 ADLATLPDGAA
+4230 ADLAILPDGAA

-4283 AEAGSPLTISGT
+4283 TEAGSPLIISGT

-4301 QTVAVTLNGTNYQT
+4301 QTVTVTLNGATYSGN
-4315 TVQADGSW
+4315 VQADGSW
-4323 SVSVPTSALGALSA
+4323 SVSVPPSALGALSA

-4373 VAGDDIINDAEH
+4373 VVGDDIINDAEH
-4385 AQALVISGTSSGGEA
+4385 AQALVISGTSTGGEA

-4417 DAAGNWSV
+4417 DASGNWSV
-4425 GVPAADVT
+4425 GVPAADVA

-4455 ASRTVTVSLSAPV
+4455 ASRTVTVSLTAPV

-4488 LALSGTSD
+4488 LALSGISD

-4509 QNYSATTDAS
+4509 QNYSATTDSS

-4529 AVSALGEATYSV
+4529 AVSALGEASYSV

-4569 LNPVATDDIINAA
+4569 INPVTTDDIINAA

-4604 VELGGKTYSATV
+4604 VELGGKTYTATV
-4616 QPDLSWSVSVPAA
+4616 QADLSWNVSVPAA

-4684 AQAQVITGSSSG
+4684 SQAQVITGSSSG
-4696 FATGTALT
+4696 FAAGTALT

-4722 SVGVPAADVSNW
+4722 SVGVPATDVSNW

-4766 AISMNSITSD
+4766 AVSINSITSD

-4803 TVTFGGKTY
+4803 TITFGGKTY
-4812 TSAVAANG
+4812 TTTVAANG
-4820 SWSTTVPAADM
+4820 SWSTTVPAVDM
-4831 AALRDGD
+4831 ATLRDGD

-4896 QTGQTLTVTL
+4896 ETGQTLTVTL

-4920 WSLTLPASDLS
+4920 WSLTLPASDLT

-4941 ATVSD
+4941 ASVSD
-4946 QAGNPGSASK
+4946 LAGNPGSASK

-5038 TISATI
+5038 TISATITDSAGNSSTQTHNVQVNTAAVSLSVSTISGDNIINAAEAGSALTLSGTGTNFAAGTVVTVLLNGKGYSATI

-5169 TASVNDRAGNPGQA
+5169 TASVNDRAGNPGQT

-5237 TWSATVGSGGSWS
+5237 SWTATVGSGGSWS

-5289 GDVPTVTINTF
+5289 GDVPSVTINTF

-5344 GGSWSYTLGSADV
+5344 GGSWSYTLGSVDV

-5408 SASDFITSVSPV
+5408 SSSDFITSVSPV

-5440 DGGTTWTTLTV
+5440 DGGVTWTTLTV

-5462 TLTDGNYLYQVRV
+5462 TLTDGSYLYQVRV

-5493 TTAPDPAV
+5493 TIAPDPAV
-5501 KTIAISAITT
+5501 KTIAINAITT
-5511 DTGLIANDF
+5511 DTGLITNDF

-5529 SGTLGAT
+5529 SGTLGAA
-5536 LSAGEF
+5536 LSSGEF

-5563 SYLDGRTLTDGNYN
+5563 TYLDGRTLSDGNYN

-5655 GVTWATLTVV
+5655 GVTWTTLTVI
-5665 GTNWSYADGR
+5665 GTSWSYADGR
-5675 TLTDGS
+5675 TLTDGT

-5726 TSSSDFITSDTTLTV
+5726 ASSSDFITSDTSLTV

-5756 ISIDNGATWV
+5756 ISTDNGATWV

-5805 TGSQSAQIDTVNPA
+5805 TSSQSAQIDTVNPA

-5857 GEVAQISLDSG
+5857 GEVAQISLDGG
-5868 ATWTTLTTNGTQ
+5868 ATWITLTTNGTQ

-5895 YQIRVLDLAGN
+5895 YQVRVLDLAGN

-5911 SKTVVVDATNP
+5911 SKTVVVDTINP
-5922 LATPNIVSYTD
+5922 TATPTIVSYTD

-5958 LSAPLASGEVVYL
+5958 LSGPLASGEVVYL

-6006 VVDLAGNITSSSDFV
+6006 VVDLAGNITASSDFV

-6097 TVSAT
+6097 AASAT
-6102 AYTVTAQVKSSAG
+6102 AYNVTAQVKSSAG

-6281 VGNSTTSNSGGS
+6281 VGNSTTSNSDGS

-6306 NEGSGVDLNNDGRVD
+6306 NEGSGVDLNNDGRID

-6346 VWGQNTTNTFLSGT
+6346 VWGQNTTNTFLSGA

-6424 LAVDW
+6424 VAVDW

-6449 TNVGGASNWTQS
+6449 TNVSNASNWTQS

-6491 QSGSVFLIRN
+6491 QSGSVYLIRN

-6563 LNAGETYSAV
+6563 LNAGETYNAV

-6667 TVGVTANLSVTTAQ
+6667 TVGVTANLSSTAAQ

-6702 DILTGSSGDNQ
+6702 DTLTGSSGDNQ

-6822 GTGGTFATTNVVTL
+6822 GTGGTFAATNVVTL

>member
-1 MSLIIDVISRKTSVK
+1 M
-16 QTLINPGDVTVVIYE
+16 
-31 PSVVQVHAQAS
+31 A
-42 AVARYVREGND
+42 
-53 LLIYLQDGTV
+53 
-63 IRCNGYFLQ
+63 
-72 AANTAEQSELVFA
+72 
-85 DGQQLT
+85 
-91 HITFADT
+91 
-98 AAGGLAPVELTAQ
+98 
-111 TTAIES
+111 
-117 IAPFLDTVA
+117 
-126 QTSAFPWGWL
+126 
-136 AGAAVGGGALGAL
+136 
-149 LASGGDGDSKTEVIN
+149 
-164 NPTPPAEPGNAT
+164 
-176 PSFLVTDN
+176 
-184 QGDQRGILATNDITD
+184 TD
-199 DTTPTFS
+199 D
-206 GSGQAGATIQIK
+206 I
-218 DSNGNTIASTQVDNN
+218 
-233 GHWSVSLPTQSAGE
+233 
-247 HTWSVVQIVGSTI
+247 
-260 TDAGSITLT
+260 
-269 IDNSQAS
+269 
-276 VQVATTAGDNIINAS
+276 
-291 EQAAGFTLSGT
+291 
-302 SSHLVQGTELTVTLN
+302 
-317 GKTYTTSV
+317 
-325 GANGAWSVQVPTAD
+325 
-339 AQALGEGNQAVLVSG
+339 
-354 KDATGNTVTGA
+354 
-365 QLLTVDTQPPTLAI
+365 
-379 NTIAQDNIISAAEHN
+379 
-394 VALVLSG
+394 
-401 TSNAQA
+401 
-407 GQTVT
+407 
-412 LTVNGKSHTATV
+412 
-424 GSDGTWQVTLP
+424 
-435 ATEVQALAEGNYAV
+435 
-449 NASVSDRAGNTTSH
+449 
-463 SANFAVDTSAPVV
+463 
-476 SVNTVAGDDIL
+476 
-487 NNAEQA
+487 
-493 VAQIISGQVSGA
+493 
-505 SPGDT
+505 
-510 VTVKLGTHVLTGI
+510 
-523 VLADG
+523 
-528 SWNVALDPAVTRT
+528 
-541 LDRGANTIFVTVTD
+541 
-555 AAGNTGA
+555 
-562 ASRAITL
+562 
-569 VGVSPLITINTVS
+569 
-582 GDDIISGAEKGAPLT
+582 
-597 LTGSTQQAETGQ
+597 
-609 TVTVTLAGQSFT
+609 
-621 TTVQADGSWSLT
+621 
-633 VPAAAMGNLP
+633 
-643 DGAVAITASVTDL
+643 
-656 SGNTGNTSRT
+656 
-666 ITIDSQAPAL
+666 
-676 SIDPLTA
+676 
-683 DNIINAAE
+683 
-691 SGQDLPITGTT
+691 
-702 DAQPGQTVTVT
+702 
-713 LNGQTY
+713 
-719 QGTVQ
+719 
-724 PDGTWSVTVPAANVD
+724 
-739 ALADGNATV
+739 
-748 TASVNDVAGNPTSV
+748 
-762 SRVALVDATP
+762 
-772 PVVTINPVAT
+772 
-782 DNVIN
+782 
-787 TPEHIQA
+787 
-794 QIISGTVTGAQAGDI
+794 
-809 VTVTLNNVDYT
+809 
-820 TVVDGSGNWSLGV
+820 
-833 PASVVSGLADGSYP
+833 
-847 VSVSVT
+847 
-853 DKAGNTGS
+853 
-861 QSLTVTVNTT
+861 
-871 APLIGINSIAGDDV
+871 
-885 INASEKGADLQ
+885 INASEKGAD
-896 ITGTSDQPA
+896 
-905 GTAITVTLN
+905 
-914 GQNYAATTDASGN
+914 
-927 WSVTVPASAVTALG
+927 
-941 QANYTV
+941 
-947 TAAVTSSIGNSATA
+947 
-961 SHNVLVDSA
+961 
-970 LPGVTINPVA
+970 
-980 SDDIVNAAEAG
+980 
-991 VAQIISGQVTGAAV
+991 
-1005 GDKVTVTLGGTTY
+1005 
-1018 TTTVLAGLS
+1018 
-1027 WSVSVPAA
+1027 
-1035 DIQALGNGDLT
+1035 
-1046 VSASVTNQNGN
+1046 
-1057 TGSGTRDITIDANLP
+1057 
-1072 GLRVDTVAGDDVVNI
+1072 
-1087 IEHGQALVIT
+1087 
-1097 GSSSGL
+1097 
-1103 AESTPLTVTINNVEY
+1103 
-1118 ITAVQAD
+1118 
-1125 GSWSVG
+1125 
-1131 ITAAQ
+1131 
-1136 VSAWPAGAVNIAV
+1136 
-1149 SGESS
+1149 
-1154 AENPVS
+1154 
-1160 ITHPVTVDLTP
+1160 
-1171 AAITI
+1171 
-1176 NTIATD
+1176 
-1182 DVINA
+1182 
-1187 AEKGADLTLSAT
+1187 
-1199 TTNVEAGQTVTV
+1199 
-1211 TFGGKNYTASV
+1211 
-1222 ASDGSWTA
+1222 
-1230 TVPAADLA
+1230 
-1238 SLPEGSA
+1238 
-1245 SAQASVSNINGNSAS
+1245 
-1260 AVHNYSVDSSAPT
+1260 
-1273 IIINTVASDNIVNA
+1273 
-1287 SEADAGVTV
+1287 
-1296 SGSTTAEAGQI
+1296 
-1307 VTVTLNSPTV
+1307 
-1317 QTYQATVQADGS
+1317 
-1329 WSINIPAADLAALT
+1329 
-1343 DRSHTLTATVN
+1343 
-1354 DKAGNPASTT
+1354 
-1364 HNLAVDLTVP
+1364 
-1374 VLTINTIAGDD
+1374 
-1385 IINATEHG
+1385 
-1393 QALVISGSSTGGE
+1393 
-1406 AGDVVTV
+1406 
-1413 TLNSK
+1413 
-1418 TYTTTLDASG
+1418 
-1428 NWSVGVPAADV
+1428 
-1439 TALGSGPQTI
+1439 
-1449 TASITDAAGNS
+1449 
-1460 DDASRTVTVNL
+1460 
-1471 TAPTIGINTIAT
+1471 
-1483 DDVINAT
+1483 
-1490 EKGAELQISGTSN
+1490 LQISGTSN
-1503 QPAGTTVTVTLN
+1503 QPAGTTITLALN
-1515 GRNYTATTDAAGNWS
+1515 GQNYTATTDAAGNWS

-1543 ASYTVTANITDSA
+1543 ASYTVTANVTDSA
-1556 GNSNSVSHNVQVNT
+1556 GNSNSASHNVQVNT
-1570 ALPGVIINPV
+1570 ALPGVTINPV
-1580 ATDDIINAAESGVA
+1580 ATDDIINAAESGNA

-1637 IQAIGNGDLT
+1637 IQAIGNGNLT

-1711 VVINNVTYGAT
+1711 VVINTVTYAAT

-1727 TWSLGVPAANVGNWP
+1727 TWSVGVPAADVSNWP
-1742 AGTVDITVSGA
+1742 AGTVNITVSGTNTA
-1753 TSAGNPVTITHPVTV
+1753 GTTSTITHPVTV

-1786 NAAEKSADLTL
+1786 NAAEKGADLTL

-1822 VAGDGSWTTSVPA
+1822 VAGDGSWTTTVPA
-1835 ADLSALRDGDATV
+1835 ADLSVLRDGDATV
-1848 LASVSTINGNTA
+1848 QASVSTINGNTA

-1910 VTLNGVTYTGTVQA
+1910 VTLNGVTYSGSVQA
-1924 DGSWSVSVPTTDLSN
+1924 DGSWSVSLPTADLSN

-2015 KTYTTT
+2015 KTYTTM
-2021 LGASGNWSVGVPPS
+2021 LDASGNWSVGVPAA

-2056 NSDDASRTVTVNLT
+2056 NSDDASRTVTVNLA
-2070 APTIGINTIAS
+2070 APTIGINTIAT
-2081 DDVINATE
+2081 DDVIKATE
-2089 KGADLQITGTSDQP
+2089 KGADLQITGTSNQP

-2116 YTATTDSSGNWGAT
+2116 YTATTDSNGNWSAT

-2184 NADESDNAQT
+2184 NAAESGNAQT
-2194 ISGQVAG
+2194 ISGQVTG
-2201 AAAGDTVTIT
+2201 AAQGDTVTVT

-2222 ANLSWSVSVP
+2222 SNLSWSVDVP
-2232 AADIQAIGN
+2232 AADIQALGN
-2241 GNLTVNASVTNG
+2241 GDLTVNASVTNG

-2286 LEHSQALVITGSS
+2286 IEHNQALVITGSS

-2343 VDITVSG
+2343 VNITVSG

-2363 VTVDLAAVA
+2363 VTVDLAGVA

-2491 GIAISGT
+2491 GITISGT

-2516 QTTVQADGT
+2516 QTTVLADGT

-2531 ATDLSGLTASSYTVT
+2531 AADLSGLTASSYTVT

-2554 NPASADHALAVDVTA
+2554 NPASADHALVVDITA

-2598 TGAAAGDVVTVNLNG
+2598 TGAAAGDVVTVTLNG

-2632 GDVTALATGSQTIT
+2632 ADVTALATGSQTIT

-2660 HNVTVDLSGPMLTI
+2660 HDVTVDLSGPTLTI
-2674 NTVSGDDI
+2674 NTVS
-2682 INNAEKTQDL
+2682 
-2692 IISGGSSGLAT
+2692 
-2703 GTTVTVM
+2703 
-2710 LNGLAY
+2710 
-2716 SATTDSSG
+2716 
-2724 NWSVTVP
+2724 
-2731 SSAVGALGEAVYQIS
+2731 
-2746 ASATDSAGNS
+2746 
-2756 GSTTHTV
+2756 
-2763 NVESLLPGVIINTVA
+2763 

-2847 ASVTNSAN
+2847 ASLTNSAN

-2888 HTQALVVTGS
+2888 HTQALVITGS
-2898 STGLAAGTA
+2898 SSGLAAGAA

-2929 GVPAADVTNWPA
+2929 GVPVADVTNWPA

-2955 TTTSITHPVTVDLAA
+2955 TTTSISHPVTVDLAA

-2999 SDVEAGQTITVIFG
+2999 SGVEAGQTITVIFG

-3032 AADVATLPDGAA
+3032 AVDVATLPDGAA

-3049 VSNVAGNSAQAT
+3049 VSNVAGNSTQAT

-3135 ANLTASPYTVSAA
+3135 ASLTASSYTVNAS
-3148 VSDKAGNPAS
+3148 VSDKARNSAS

-3173 INTVAGDDVINAT
+3173 INTVAGDDIINAT
-3186 EHAQAQIISGSATGA
+3186 EHGQAQIISGSATGA
-3201 TTGNTVSVTIGS
+3201 TTGNTVSVTIGT

-3220 DANGNWSVG
+3220 DANGNWSIG

-3249 TDSAGNN
+3249 TDSAGNS
-3256 GTASHTVSVALGVP
+3256 GTASHTVTVALGAP

-3276 IAVDDIINATEKGA
+3276 IAVDDIINAAEKGA
-3290 DLAISGT
+3290 DLAITGT
-3297 SDQPAG
+3297 SNQPAG

-3330 AFAVGTLGEATYTVT
+3330 ASRVSALGEATYTVT
-3345 ASATDADGNSGSA
+3345 AAATDADGNSGSA

-3389 DQTISG
+3389 EQTISG

-3428 VPAPALQALGNG
+3428 VPASALQELGNG

-3472 VDIVAGDDVVNIIEH
+3472 VDTVAGDDVVNIIEH

-3525 SVGVPAA
+3525 SVGVPAV

-3537 PAGAVTITASGNTT
+3537 PAGSVTIAASGSTS

-3558 THPVTVDLTAVAVSI
+3558 THPVTVDLSAVAVSI
-3573 NTITVD
+3573 NAITAD

-3644 QGSVSNVNG
+3644 QASVSNVNG

-3676 AGDDILNAAEARVAL
+3676 AGDDILNAAEAGAAL

-3711 ANYTG
+3711 TNYTG
-3716 TIQTD
+3716 TVQTD
-3721 GSWSISV
+3721 GSWSVSV
-3728 PTADL
+3728 PSADL
-3733 SALTASNYTVS
+3733 STLTASNYTVN

-3787 LAQIISGSATGAATG
+3787 QAQIISGSATGAATG
-3802 STVTVTIGSSTF
+3802 STVTVTIGTNTF

-3848 DAAGN
+3848 DAGGN
-3853 SGSTTHQVTVNTGLP
+3853 SGSATHQVTVNTGLP
-3868 TITFNAISGDNVLN
+3868 TITFNAISGDNILN

-3914 SATTDASGNWIL
+3914 SATTDASGNWTL

-3962 VDSGLPGVT
+3962 VDSGLPDVT

-4098 LNAGVPLTITINGTP
+4098 LNAGAVLTVTINSVA

-4142 VEVAGQSSADTPVS
+4142 VEVDGQSSANNPVS

-4230 ADLATLPDGAA
+4230 ADLATLPEGAA

-4301 QTVAVTLNGTNYQT
+4301 QTVTVTLNGATYT
-4315 TVQADGSW
+4315 GTVQADGSW
-4323 SVSVPTSALGALSA
+4323 SVSVPTSALGALNA

-4417 DAAGNWSV
+4417 DASGNWSV

-4559 QVNTALPGVT
+4559 QVNTALPGIT
-4569 LNPVATDDIINAA
+4569 INPVATDDIINAS

-4604 VELGGKTYSATV
+4604 VELGGKTYTATV
-4616 QPDLSWSVSVPAA
+4616 QADLSWNVSVPAA

-4696 FATGTALT
+4696 FAAGTALT

-4722 SVGVPAADVSNW
+4722 SVGVPATDVSNW

-4756 HPLTVDLTTV
+4756 HPLTVDLTAV

-4776 DVINAA
+4776 DAINAA

-4812 TSAVAANG
+4812 TTTVAANG
-4820 SWSTTVPAADM
+4820 SWSTTVPAADL

-4906 NGTNYQTTVQADGS
+4906 NGTNYQTTVQTDGS
-4920 WSLTLPASDLS
+4920 WSLTLPASDLT

-4946 QAGNPGSASK
+4946 LAGNLGSASK

-4981 EHTQAQII
+4981 EHIQAQII

-5038 TISATI
+5038 TISATITDSAGNSSTQTHNVQVNTAAVSLSVSTISGDNLINAAEAGSALTLSGTGTNFATGTVVTVLLNGKGYSATI

-5143 VAANGTWALNVPAA
+5143 VAANGTWALNVPAV

-5224 EVGQTVTVTFNGQ
+5224 EVGQTVT
-5237 TWSATVGSGGSWS
+5237 
-5250 VFIPA
+5250 
-5255 QQFAGLS
+5255 
-5262 DGSYTISATVSD
+5262 
-5274 QAGNPG
+5274 
-5280 SASRGVTLN
+5280 
-5289 GDVPTVTINTF
+5289 
-5300 AGDDVVNAAEHGSSL
+5300 
-5315 VISGTTT
+5315 
-5322 APVGQTLTLT
+5322 
-5332 LNGKTYTTTVQT
+5332 
-5344 GGSWSYTLGSADV
+5344 
-5357 TALADGNAY
+5357 
-5366 VINASVSNA
+5366 
-5375 IGNTGSS
+5375 
-5382 NHTITVDLSA
+5382 
-5392 PAMGINIDSL
+5392 
-5402 QADTGL
+5402 
-5408 SASDFITSVSPV
+5408 
-5420 VVNGSLTAALASNET
+5420 
-5435 AQISI
+5435 
-5440 DGGTTWTTLTV
+5440 
-5451 TGTTWRYNDSR
+5451 
-5462 TLTDGNYLYQVRV
+5462 
-5475 IDAAGN
+5475 
-5481 VGATDSQNVVID
+5481 
-5493 TTAPDPAV
+5493 
-5501 KTIAISAITT
+5501 
-5511 DTGLIANDF
+5511 
-5520 VTSDTTLAV
+5520 
-5529 SGTLGAT
+5529 
-5536 LSAGEF
+5536 
-5542 AQISID
+5542 
-5548 GGTTWQNLSVSGLTW
+5548 
-5563 SYLDGRTLTDGNYN
+5563 
-5577 YQVRVI
+5577 
-5583 DTAGNIGATASQIV
+5583 
-5597 TVDTTAPLASK
+5597 
-5608 TIAIAGISDD
+5608 
-5618 TGLSSSDFVTRDTTL
+5618 
-5633 TVRGTLGAAL
+5633 
-5643 AADERAQISLDG
+5643 
-5655 GVTWATLTVV
+5655 
-5665 GTNWSYADGR
+5665 
-5675 TLTDGS
+5675 
-5681 WNYTVRV
+5681 
-5688 VDLAGN
+5688 
-5694 VGQTA
+5694 
-5699 TQNVVVD
+5699 
-5706 TTSPEAAKSIT
+5706 
-5717 ITGISDDTG
+5717 
-5726 TSSSDFITSDTTLTV
+5726 
-5741 RGVLGAALG
+5741 
-5750 ANEFAQ
+5750 
-5756 ISIDNGATWV
+5756 
-5766 NVTLAADGLNWSYV
+5766 
-5780 DGRTLTNGTTTWQ
+5780 
-5793 VRVVDLAGNVGA
+5793 
-5805 TGSQSAQIDTVNPA
+5805 
-5819 QVLTIASISTDTG
+5819 
-5832 SSATDFITSDTTLTL
+5832 
-5847 TGSLGAGLAS
+5847 
-5857 GEVAQISLDSG
+5857 
-5868 ATWTTLTTNGTQ
+5868 
-5880 WTYTDSRTLTDGSYV
+5880 
-5895 YQIRVLDLAGN
+5895 
-5906 TGPVV
+5906 
-5911 SKTVVVDATNP
+5911 
-5922 LATPNIVSYTD
+5922 
-5933 DVGQRQGTLSSS
+5933 
-5945 QATDDTTPLLNGV
+5945 
-5958 LSAPLASGEVVYL
+5958 
-5971 YRNGLLLGAVTMV
+5971 
-5984 GALNW
+5984 
-5989 TYSDS
+5989 
-5994 GLVSGAYTYSAR
+5994 
-6006 VVDLAGNITSSSDFV
+6006 
-6021 LTVDTSIPTTLA
+6021 
-6033 QITSQTTRDTTPII
+6033 
-6047 SGVITAALAS
+6047 
-6057 GQYVEVVI
+6057 
-6065 NGKTYTSEP
+6065 
-6074 GGAVVVDPAHN
+6074 
-6085 TWYVQLPDTDAL
+6085 
-6097 TVSAT
+6097 
-6102 AYTVTAQVKSSAG
+6102 
-6115 NGNNANISNGT
+6115 
-6126 VTVNAAIDYTP
+6126 
-6137 TWTTAS
+6137 
-6143 KTTAWG
+6143 
-6149 LTYGL
+6149 
-6154 DSHGMWTVLANQ
+6154 
-6166 QVMQSTDPLT
+6166 
-6176 WSKTALTLYQ
+6176 
-6186 SGNNYATSSIADY
+6186 
-6199 DRNGTGDLFITRD
+6199 
-6212 DYGTGYINGFTNNG
+6212 
-6226 DGTFSSAIQVTVGTL
+6226 
-6241 TWYGSIVAFDKEG
+6241 
-6254 DGYLDFWIGDAGGPD
+6254 
-6269 SNTFLWNNAGTL
+6269 
-6281 VGNSTTSNSGGS
+6281 
-6293 ATVGGAVT
+6293 
-6301 GYLSL
+6301 
-6306 NEGSGVDLNNDGRVD
+6306 
-6321 LVQHT
+6321 
-6326 YNLNNYYTLSSLI
+6326 
-6339 NQGNGTF
+6339 
-6346 VWGQNTTNTFLSGT
+6346 
-6360 GSGAMSSSV
+6360 
-6369 SMTWA
+6369 
-6374 DFDGDGDMDLFLPA
+6374 
-6388 SQGRANYGSLL
+6388 
-6399 FNTNGVLGSPVAVG
+6399 
-6413 ATATTYASQFS
+6413 
-6424 LAVDW
+6424 
-6429 NHDGLM
+6429 
-6435 DIARIAQ
+6435 
-6442 TGQSYLY
+6442 
-6449 TNVGGASNWTQS
+6449 
-6461 ALGGS
+6461 
-6466 QSGTTSGVAAMDYD
+6466 
-6480 WDGAV
+6480 
-6485 DVLVTK
+6485 
-6491 QSGSVFLIRN
+6491 
-6501 TNTVSYG
+6501 
-6508 TSLHLRITDPN
+6508 
-6519 GINVYYGNTV
+6519 
-6529 KLYNSAGVLV
+6529 
-6539 ATQIINPQSGMG
+6539 
-6551 VNDTSALVNFYG
+6551 
-6563 LNAGETYSAV
+6563 
-6573 LIKSTGTTASNIDQ
+6573 
-6587 TVNTS
+6587 
-6592 WGGLQATDATHA
+6592 
-6604 YDLSAE
+6604 
-6610 AGTASNN
+6610 
-6617 GKFVGTGYNDTF
+6617 
-6629 FATAG
+6629 
-6634 TDTYDGS
+6634 
-6641 GGWVYSSGTGTWLAN
+6641 
-6656 GGMDVVDFRLS
+6656 
-6667 TVGVTANLSVTTAQ
+6667 
-6681 ATGFNT
+6681 
-6687 STFTNIEGISGSNFN
+6687 
-6702 DILTGSSGDNQ
+6702 
-6713 LEGRGGNDTLNIGNG
+6713 
-6728 GHDTLLYKLLNASD
+6728 
-6742 ATGGNGSDVV
+6742 
-6752 NGFTVGTWEGTA
+6752 
-6764 DTDRI
+6764 
-6769 DIREL
+6769 
-6774 LQGSGYTGN
+6774 
-6783 GKASYVNGVATLD
+6783 
-6796 AQAGN
+6796 
-6801 IGDFV
+6801 
-6806 KVTQSGSDTI
+6806 
-6816 VQIDRD
+6816 
-6822 GTGGTFATTNVVTL
+6822 
-6836 TGVHTDLATLLANHQ
+6836 
-6851 LMVV
+6851 